1 MFKTKYVSRVLCVLF
16 IVNLFIA
23 DLKPLATS
31 YSSSSIGN
39 IDIISNVDVSV
50 ESVEAWAKSKNATET
65 FVSLASIYK
74 KYGQARGGVNWV
86 LAYVQAA
93 KETGYGRFGGV
104 LDESFH
110 NPCGLKV
117 PSGGDDYDPN
127 AHKRF
132 DNWEQGIIA
141 HLDHL
146 ALYAGAKGYPKT
158 VYVESWKT
166 ESLSINETYD
176 PRHIGWFGTTS
187 GILGKATNAIDLGNK
202 WAPSSSYG
210 VDLFRMYCDAVKVD
224 YLEGKSNLES
234 PINGFV
240 TNDGKLNIKGWAL
253 HAFGVK
259 EVRVLID
266 NTQIDTISVNESR
279 ADVNSIYPGYYNGAN
294 SGFNKIIDISS
305 LGYGNKVLEIRIVAN
320 DNSTQVY
327 RRNIVFT
334 NTLELRSCLDAPND
348 NEVVKSTTLNVRG
361 WALAGSGVK
370 EVRVY
375 VDGKDL
381 GTVAYG
387 TKRADVNKAYPGYS
401 SGDNAGFEGN
411 VNISG
416 ISEGNRK
423 LTVKITAND
432 GSVQNIEK
440 TIKVEKAQSRSY
452 LDAPNDNEV
461 VKSKTLNVRGWAL
474 AGSGVKEVRVYVDGK
489 DLGTVAYGAK
499 RADVNKAYPGYSSG
513 DNAGFEGNVNI
524 SGISEGNRKLTV
536 KITAND
542 GSVQNIEKTIKV
554 EKAQS
559 RSYLDAPNDNEVVK
573 SKTLN
578 VRGWALAGSGVK
590 EVRVYVD
597 GKDLGTVAYG
607 AKRADVNKAYPGYS
621 SGDNAGFEGN
631 VNISG
636 ISEGNRKLTV
646 KITANDGSVQNIE
659 KTIKVE
665 KAQSRSYLDA
675 PNDNEVVKS
684 KTLNVRG
691 WALAGSGV
699 KEVRVYV
706 DGKDLGTVAYG
717 AKRADVNK
725 AYPGYS
731 SGDNA
736 GFEGNVNISGISEG
750 NRKLTVKITA
760 NDGSVQ
766 NIEKTIKVEKAQ
778 SRSYLD
784 APNDNE
790 VVKSK
795 TLNVRGWALA
805 GSGVKEVRVYVDGKD
820 LGTVAYG
827 AKRADVNKAY
837 PGYSSGDNAGF
848 EGNVNIS
855 GISEGNRKL
864 TVKITANDGS
874 VQNIE
879 KTIKIEKAQSRS
891 YLDAPNDN
899 EVVKSKTLN
908 VRGWALAGS
917 GVKEVRVYVDGKD
930 LGTVAYGTKRADVNR
945 AYPGYSSGDNAG
957 FEGNVNISGISEGNR
972 KLTVKITANDGSVQN
987 IERSFNIENDF
998 NYKKAKLVIVDP
1010 GHENYGGDP
1019 GTSATH
1025 NGISYIE
1032 SNLNLQIAVKLKAEL
1047 ESRGM
1052 DVYMT
1057 RYEGSGLISQDST
1070 ESLKKRVALANEKNA
1085 DFFVSI
1091 HHNSFTNTSANGF
1104 EVYYSTG
1111 TPTNLTSIA
1120 RSAITEDGRDLTLE
1134 RSLYSTRSVTE
1145 KVKVSKAVA
1154 TEIANEASRKLNMYN
1169 RGAKDSNFYVCKNT
1183 NMPSILVE
1191 NGFLTNPTEAVKAS
1205 SSSHQQKLAQIIA
1218 DKVNNALK

>member
-31 YSSSSIGN
+31 YSSSYIGN

-65 FVSLASIYK
+65 FISLASIYK

-158 VYVESWKT
+158 VYVESWKA

-210 VDLFRMYCDAVKVD
+210 VDLFRMYCDAVKAD

-279 ADVNSIYPGYYNGAN
+279 ADVNSTYPGYYNGAN

-334 NTLELRSCLDAPND
+334 NTLE
-348 NEVVKSTTLNVRG
+348 
-361 WALAGSGVK
+361 
-370 EVRVY
+370 
-375 VDGKDL
+375 
-381 GTVAYG
+381 
-387 TKRADVNKAYPGYS
+387 
-401 SGDNAGFEGN
+401 
-411 VNISG
+411 
-416 ISEGNRK
+416 
-423 LTVKITAND
+423 
-432 GSVQNIEK
+432 
-440 TIKVEKAQSRSY
+440 SRSY

-542 GSVQNIEKTIKV
+542 GSVQNIE
-554 EKAQS
+554 
-559 RSYLDAPNDNEVVK
+559 RN
-573 SKTLN
+573 
-578 VRGWALAGSGVK
+578 
-590 EVRVYVD
+590 
-597 GKDLGTVAYG
+597 
-607 AKRADVNKAYPGYS
+607 
-621 SGDNAGFEGN
+621 
-631 VNISG
+631 
-636 ISEGNRKLTV
+636 
-646 KITANDGSVQNIE
+646 
-659 KTIKVE
+659 
-665 KAQSRSYLDA
+665 
-675 PNDNEVVKS
+675 
-684 KTLNVRG
+684 
-691 WALAGSGV
+691 
-699 KEVRVYV
+699 
-706 DGKDLGTVAYG
+706 
-717 AKRADVNK
+717 
-725 AYPGYS
+725 
-731 SGDNA
+731 
-736 GFEGNVNISGISEG
+736 
-750 NRKLTVKITA
+750 
-760 NDGSVQ
+760 
-766 NIEKTIKVEKAQ
+766 
-778 SRSYLD
+778 
-784 APNDNE
+784 
-790 VVKSK
+790 
-795 TLNVRGWALA
+795 
-805 GSGVKEVRVYVDGKD
+805 
-820 LGTVAYG
+820 
-827 AKRADVNKAY
+827 
-837 PGYSSGDNAGF
+837 
-848 EGNVNIS
+848 
-855 GISEGNRKL
+855 
-864 TVKITANDGS
+864 
-874 VQNIE
+874 
-879 KTIKIEKAQSRS
+879 
-891 YLDAPNDN
+891 
-899 EVVKSKTLN
+899 
-908 VRGWALAGS
+908 
-917 GVKEVRVYVDGKD
+917 
-930 LGTVAYGTKRADVNR
+930 
-945 AYPGYSSGDNAG
+945 
-957 FEGNVNISGISEGNR
+957 
-972 KLTVKITANDGSVQN
+972 
-987 IERSFNIENDF
+987 FNIQNDF

-1010 GHENYGGDP
+1010 GHENDGGDP

-1025 NGISYIE
+1025 NGIRYIE

-1052 DVYMT
+1052 EVYMT

-1111 TPTNLTSIA
+1111 TPANLTSIA

-1154 TEIANEASRKLNMYN
+1154 TEITNEASSKLNMYN

>member
-210 VDLFRMYCDAVKVD
+210 VDLFRMYCDAVKAD

-279 ADVNSIYPGYYNGAN
+279 ADVNSTYPGYYNGAN

-334 NTLELRSCLDAPND
+334 NTLESRSYLDAPND
-348 NEVVKSTTLNVRG
+348 NEVVKSKTLNVRG

-375 VDGKDL
+375 MDGKDL

-387 TKRADVNKAYPGYS
+387 ANRADVNKAYPGYS

-423 LTVKITAND
+423 LTVKIIAND

-499 RADVNKAYPGYSSG
+499 RADVNK
-513 DNAGFEGNVNI
+513 
-524 SGISEGNRKLTV
+524 
-536 KITAND
+536 
-542 GSVQNIEKTIKV
+542 
-554 EKAQS
+554 
-559 RSYLDAPNDNEVVK
+559 
-573 SKTLN
+573 
-578 VRGWALAGSGVK
+578 
-590 EVRVYVD
+590 
-597 GKDLGTVAYG
+597 
-607 AKRADVNKAYPGYS
+607 
-621 SGDNAGFEGN
+621 
-631 VNISG
+631 
-636 ISEGNRKLTV
+636 
-646 KITANDGSVQNIE
+646 
-659 KTIKVE
+659 
-665 KAQSRSYLDA
+665 
-675 PNDNEVVKS
+675 
-684 KTLNVRG
+684 
-691 WALAGSGV
+691 
-699 KEVRVYV
+699 
-706 DGKDLGTVAYG
+706 
-717 AKRADVNK
+717 
-725 AYPGYS
+725 
-731 SGDNA
+731 
-736 GFEGNVNISGISEG
+736 
-750 NRKLTVKITA
+750 
-760 NDGSVQ
+760 
-766 NIEKTIKVEKAQ
+766 
-778 SRSYLD
+778 
-784 APNDNE
+784 
-790 VVKSK
+790 
-795 TLNVRGWALA
+795 
-805 GSGVKEVRVYVDGKD
+805 
-820 LGTVAYG
+820 
-827 AKRADVNKAY
+827 
-837 PGYSSGDNAGF
+837 
-848 EGNVNIS
+848 
-855 GISEGNRKL
+855 
-864 TVKITANDGS
+864 
-874 VQNIE
+874 
-879 KTIKIEKAQSRS
+879 
-891 YLDAPNDN
+891 
-899 EVVKSKTLN
+899 
-908 VRGWALAGS
+908 
-917 GVKEVRVYVDGKD
+917 
-930 LGTVAYGTKRADVNR
+930 

-1111 TPTNLTSIA
+1111 TPANLTSIA

-1154 TEIANEASRKLNMYN
+1154 TEITNEASSKLNMYN

>member
-65 FVSLASIYK
+65 FISLASIYK

-158 VYVESWKT
+158 VYVESWKA

-210 VDLFRMYCDAVKVD
+210 VDLFRMYCDAVKAD

-279 ADVNSIYPGYYNGAN
+279 ADVNSTYPGYYNGAN

-334 NTLELRSCLDAPND
+334 NTLE
-348 NEVVKSTTLNVRG
+348 
-361 WALAGSGVK
+361 
-370 EVRVY
+370 
-375 VDGKDL
+375 
-381 GTVAYG
+381 
-387 TKRADVNKAYPGYS
+387 
-401 SGDNAGFEGN
+401 
-411 VNISG
+411 
-416 ISEGNRK
+416 
-423 LTVKITAND
+423 
-432 GSVQNIEK
+432 
-440 TIKVEKAQSRSY
+440 SRSY

-542 GSVQNIEKTIKV
+542 GSVQNIE
-554 EKAQS
+554 
-559 RSYLDAPNDNEVVK
+559 RN
-573 SKTLN
+573 
-578 VRGWALAGSGVK
+578 
-590 EVRVYVD
+590 
-597 GKDLGTVAYG
+597 
-607 AKRADVNKAYPGYS
+607 
-621 SGDNAGFEGN
+621 
-631 VNISG
+631 
-636 ISEGNRKLTV
+636 
-646 KITANDGSVQNIE
+646 
-659 KTIKVE
+659 
-665 KAQSRSYLDA
+665 
-675 PNDNEVVKS
+675 
-684 KTLNVRG
+684 
-691 WALAGSGV
+691 
-699 KEVRVYV
+699 
-706 DGKDLGTVAYG
+706 
-717 AKRADVNK
+717 
-725 AYPGYS
+725 
-731 SGDNA
+731 
-736 GFEGNVNISGISEG
+736 
-750 NRKLTVKITA
+750 
-760 NDGSVQ
+760 
-766 NIEKTIKVEKAQ
+766 
-778 SRSYLD
+778 
-784 APNDNE
+784 
-790 VVKSK
+790 
-795 TLNVRGWALA
+795 
-805 GSGVKEVRVYVDGKD
+805 
-820 LGTVAYG
+820 
-827 AKRADVNKAY
+827 
-837 PGYSSGDNAGF
+837 
-848 EGNVNIS
+848 
-855 GISEGNRKL
+855 
-864 TVKITANDGS
+864 
-874 VQNIE
+874 
-879 KTIKIEKAQSRS
+879 
-891 YLDAPNDN
+891 
-899 EVVKSKTLN
+899 
-908 VRGWALAGS
+908 
-917 GVKEVRVYVDGKD
+917 
-930 LGTVAYGTKRADVNR
+930 
-945 AYPGYSSGDNAG
+945 
-957 FEGNVNISGISEGNR
+957 
-972 KLTVKITANDGSVQN
+972 
-987 IERSFNIENDF
+987 FNIQNDF

-1010 GHENYGGDP
+1010 GHENDGGDP

-1025 NGISYIE
+1025 NGIRYIE

-1052 DVYMT
+1052 EVYMT

-1111 TPTNLTSIA
+1111 TPANLTSIA

-1205 SSSHQQKLAQIIA
+1205 SSLHQQKLAQIIA

>member
-65 FVSLASIYK
+65 FISLASIYK

-158 VYVESWKT
+158 VYVESWKA

-210 VDLFRMYCDAVKVD
+210 VDLFRMYCDAVKAD

-279 ADVNSIYPGYYNGAN
+279 ADVNSIYPGYYNGVN

-334 NTLELRSCLDAPND
+334 NTLE
-348 NEVVKSTTLNVRG
+348 
-361 WALAGSGVK
+361 
-370 EVRVY
+370 
-375 VDGKDL
+375 
-381 GTVAYG
+381 
-387 TKRADVNKAYPGYS
+387 
-401 SGDNAGFEGN
+401 
-411 VNISG
+411 
-416 ISEGNRK
+416 
-423 LTVKITAND
+423 
-432 GSVQNIEK
+432 
-440 TIKVEKAQSRSY
+440 SRSY

-461 VKSKTLNVRGWAL
+461 VKSTTLNVRGWAL

-524 SGISEGNRKLTV
+524 SGISGGNRKLTV
-536 KITAND
+536 KI
-542 GSVQNIEKTIKV
+542 I
-554 EKAQS
+554 
-559 RSYLDAPNDNEVVK
+559 
-573 SKTLN
+573 
-578 VRGWALAGSGVK
+578 
-590 EVRVYVD
+590 
-597 GKDLGTVAYG
+597 
-607 AKRADVNKAYPGYS
+607 
-621 SGDNAGFEGN
+621 
-631 VNISG
+631 
-636 ISEGNRKLTV
+636 
-646 KITANDGSVQNIE
+646 
-659 KTIKVE
+659 
-665 KAQSRSYLDA
+665 
-675 PNDNEVVKS
+675 
-684 KTLNVRG
+684 
-691 WALAGSGV
+691 
-699 KEVRVYV
+699 
-706 DGKDLGTVAYG
+706 
-717 AKRADVNK
+717 
-725 AYPGYS
+725 
-731 SGDNA
+731 
-736 GFEGNVNISGISEG
+736 
-750 NRKLTVKITA
+750 
-760 NDGSVQ
+760 
-766 NIEKTIKVEKAQ
+766 
-778 SRSYLD
+778 
-784 APNDNE
+784 
-790 VVKSK
+790 
-795 TLNVRGWALA
+795 
-805 GSGVKEVRVYVDGKD
+805 
-820 LGTVAYG
+820 
-827 AKRADVNKAY
+827 
-837 PGYSSGDNAGF
+837 
-848 EGNVNIS
+848 
-855 GISEGNRKL
+855 
-864 TVKITANDGS
+864 
-874 VQNIE
+874 
-879 KTIKIEKAQSRS
+879 
-891 YLDAPNDN
+891 
-899 EVVKSKTLN
+899 
-908 VRGWALAGS
+908 
-917 GVKEVRVYVDGKD
+917 
-930 LGTVAYGTKRADVNR
+930 
-945 AYPGYSSGDNAG
+945 
-957 FEGNVNISGISEGNR
+957 
-972 KLTVKITANDGSVQN
+972 ANDGSVQN

-1010 GHENYGGDP
+1010 GHENDGGDP

-1052 DVYMT
+1052 EVYMT

-1111 TPTNLTSIA
+1111 TPANLTSIA

-1154 TEIANEASRKLNMYN
+1154 TEITNEASSKLNMYN

>member
-158 VYVESWKT
+158 VYVESWKA

-210 VDLFRMYCDAVKVD
+210 VDLFRMYCDAVKAD

-279 ADVNSIYPGYYNGAN
+279 ADVNSTYPGYYNGAN

-334 NTLELRSCLDAPND
+334 NTLE
-348 NEVVKSTTLNVRG
+348 
-361 WALAGSGVK
+361 
-370 EVRVY
+370 
-375 VDGKDL
+375 
-381 GTVAYG
+381 
-387 TKRADVNKAYPGYS
+387 
-401 SGDNAGFEGN
+401 
-411 VNISG
+411 
-416 ISEGNRK
+416 
-423 LTVKITAND
+423 
-432 GSVQNIEK
+432 
-440 TIKVEKAQSRSY
+440 SRSY

-499 RADVNKAYPGYSSG
+499 RADVNK
-513 DNAGFEGNVNI
+513 
-524 SGISEGNRKLTV
+524 
-536 KITAND
+536 
-542 GSVQNIEKTIKV
+542 
-554 EKAQS
+554 
-559 RSYLDAPNDNEVVK
+559 
-573 SKTLN
+573 
-578 VRGWALAGSGVK
+578 
-590 EVRVYVD
+590 
-597 GKDLGTVAYG
+597 
-607 AKRADVNKAYPGYS
+607 
-621 SGDNAGFEGN
+621 
-631 VNISG
+631 
-636 ISEGNRKLTV
+636 
-646 KITANDGSVQNIE
+646 
-659 KTIKVE
+659 
-665 KAQSRSYLDA
+665 
-675 PNDNEVVKS
+675 
-684 KTLNVRG
+684 
-691 WALAGSGV
+691 
-699 KEVRVYV
+699 
-706 DGKDLGTVAYG
+706 
-717 AKRADVNK
+717 
-725 AYPGYS
+725 
-731 SGDNA
+731 
-736 GFEGNVNISGISEG
+736 
-750 NRKLTVKITA
+750 
-760 NDGSVQ
+760 
-766 NIEKTIKVEKAQ
+766 
-778 SRSYLD
+778 
-784 APNDNE
+784 
-790 VVKSK
+790 
-795 TLNVRGWALA
+795 
-805 GSGVKEVRVYVDGKD
+805 
-820 LGTVAYG
+820 
-827 AKRADVNKAY
+827 
-837 PGYSSGDNAGF
+837 
-848 EGNVNIS
+848 
-855 GISEGNRKL
+855 
-864 TVKITANDGS
+864 
-874 VQNIE
+874 
-879 KTIKIEKAQSRS
+879 
-891 YLDAPNDN
+891 
-899 EVVKSKTLN
+899 
-908 VRGWALAGS
+908 
-917 GVKEVRVYVDGKD
+917 
-930 LGTVAYGTKRADVNR
+930 

>member
-1 MFKTKYVSRVLCVLF
+1 MFKTKYVSKVLCVLF

-65 FVSLASIYK
+65 FISLASIYK

-117 PSGGDDYDPN
+117 PSGGDDYEPN

-158 VYVESWKT
+158 VYVESWKA

-210 VDLFRMYCDAVKVD
+210 VDLFRMYCDAVKAD

-279 ADVNSIYPGYYNGAN
+279 ADVNSTYPGYYNGAN

-334 NTLELRSCLDAPND
+334 NTLE
-348 NEVVKSTTLNVRG
+348 
-361 WALAGSGVK
+361 
-370 EVRVY
+370 
-375 VDGKDL
+375 
-381 GTVAYG
+381 
-387 TKRADVNKAYPGYS
+387 
-401 SGDNAGFEGN
+401 
-411 VNISG
+411 
-416 ISEGNRK
+416 
-423 LTVKITAND
+423 
-432 GSVQNIEK
+432 
-440 TIKVEKAQSRSY
+440 SRSY

-536 KITAND
+536 KI
-542 GSVQNIEKTIKV
+542 I
-554 EKAQS
+554 
-559 RSYLDAPNDNEVVK
+559 
-573 SKTLN
+573 
-578 VRGWALAGSGVK
+578 
-590 EVRVYVD
+590 
-597 GKDLGTVAYG
+597 
-607 AKRADVNKAYPGYS
+607 
-621 SGDNAGFEGN
+621 
-631 VNISG
+631 
-636 ISEGNRKLTV
+636 
-646 KITANDGSVQNIE
+646 
-659 KTIKVE
+659 
-665 KAQSRSYLDA
+665 
-675 PNDNEVVKS
+675 
-684 KTLNVRG
+684 
-691 WALAGSGV
+691 
-699 KEVRVYV
+699 
-706 DGKDLGTVAYG
+706 
-717 AKRADVNK
+717 
-725 AYPGYS
+725 
-731 SGDNA
+731 
-736 GFEGNVNISGISEG
+736 
-750 NRKLTVKITA
+750 
-760 NDGSVQ
+760 
-766 NIEKTIKVEKAQ
+766 
-778 SRSYLD
+778 
-784 APNDNE
+784 
-790 VVKSK
+790 
-795 TLNVRGWALA
+795 
-805 GSGVKEVRVYVDGKD
+805 
-820 LGTVAYG
+820 
-827 AKRADVNKAY
+827 
-837 PGYSSGDNAGF
+837 
-848 EGNVNIS
+848 
-855 GISEGNRKL
+855 
-864 TVKITANDGS
+864 
-874 VQNIE
+874 
-879 KTIKIEKAQSRS
+879 
-891 YLDAPNDN
+891 
-899 EVVKSKTLN
+899 
-908 VRGWALAGS
+908 
-917 GVKEVRVYVDGKD
+917 
-930 LGTVAYGTKRADVNR
+930 
-945 AYPGYSSGDNAG
+945 
-957 FEGNVNISGISEGNR
+957 
-972 KLTVKITANDGSVQN
+972 ANDGSVQN
-987 IERSFNIENDF
+987 IERNFNIQNDF

-1010 GHENYGGDP
+1010 GHENDGGDP

-1025 NGISYIE
+1025 NGIRYIE

-1052 DVYMT
+1052 EVYMT

-1111 TPTNLTSIA
+1111 TPANLTSIA

>member
-348 NEVVKSTTLNVRG
+348 NEVVKSKTLNVRG

-387 TKRADVNKAYPGYS
+387 T
-401 SGDNAGFEGN
+401 
-411 VNISG
+411 
-416 ISEGNRK
+416 
-423 LTVKITAND
+423 
-432 GSVQNIEK
+432 
-440 TIKVEKAQSRSY
+440 
-452 LDAPNDNEV
+452 
-461 VKSKTLNVRGWAL
+461 
-474 AGSGVKEVRVYVDGK
+474 
-489 DLGTVAYGAK
+489 
-499 RADVNKAYPGYSSG
+499 
-513 DNAGFEGNVNI
+513 
-524 SGISEGNRKLTV
+524 
-536 KITAND
+536 
-542 GSVQNIEKTIKV
+542 
-554 EKAQS
+554 
-559 RSYLDAPNDNEVVK
+559 
-573 SKTLN
+573 
-578 VRGWALAGSGVK
+578 
-590 EVRVYVD
+590 
-597 GKDLGTVAYG
+597 
-607 AKRADVNKAYPGYS
+607 
-621 SGDNAGFEGN
+621 
-631 VNISG
+631 
-636 ISEGNRKLTV
+636 
-646 KITANDGSVQNIE
+646 
-659 KTIKVE
+659 
-665 KAQSRSYLDA
+665 
-675 PNDNEVVKS
+675 
-684 KTLNVRG
+684 
-691 WALAGSGV
+691 
-699 KEVRVYV
+699 
-706 DGKDLGTVAYG
+706 
-717 AKRADVNK
+717 
-725 AYPGYS
+725 
-731 SGDNA
+731 
-736 GFEGNVNISGISEG
+736 
-750 NRKLTVKITA
+750 
-760 NDGSVQ
+760 
-766 NIEKTIKVEKAQ
+766 
-778 SRSYLD
+778 
-784 APNDNE
+784 
-790 VVKSK
+790 
-795 TLNVRGWALA
+795 
-805 GSGVKEVRVYVDGKD
+805 
-820 LGTVAYG
+820 
-827 AKRADVNKAY
+827 KRADVNKAY

-930 LGTVAYGTKRADVNR
+930 LGTVAYGTKRADVNK

>member
-65 FVSLASIYK
+65 FISLASIYK

-158 VYVESWKT
+158 VYVESWKA

-210 VDLFRMYCDAVKVD
+210 VDLFRMYCDAVKAD

-279 ADVNSIYPGYYNGAN
+279 ADVNSIYPGYYNGVN

-334 NTLELRSCLDAPND
+334 NTLE
-348 NEVVKSTTLNVRG
+348 
-361 WALAGSGVK
+361 
-370 EVRVY
+370 
-375 VDGKDL
+375 
-381 GTVAYG
+381 
-387 TKRADVNKAYPGYS
+387 
-401 SGDNAGFEGN
+401 
-411 VNISG
+411 
-416 ISEGNRK
+416 
-423 LTVKITAND
+423 
-432 GSVQNIEK
+432 
-440 TIKVEKAQSRSY
+440 SRSY

-461 VKSKTLNVRGWAL
+461 VKSTTLNVRGWAL

-524 SGISEGNRKLTV
+524 SGISGGNRKLTV
-536 KITAND
+536 KI
-542 GSVQNIEKTIKV
+542 I
-554 EKAQS
+554 
-559 RSYLDAPNDNEVVK
+559 
-573 SKTLN
+573 
-578 VRGWALAGSGVK
+578 
-590 EVRVYVD
+590 
-597 GKDLGTVAYG
+597 
-607 AKRADVNKAYPGYS
+607 
-621 SGDNAGFEGN
+621 
-631 VNISG
+631 
-636 ISEGNRKLTV
+636 
-646 KITANDGSVQNIE
+646 
-659 KTIKVE
+659 
-665 KAQSRSYLDA
+665 
-675 PNDNEVVKS
+675 
-684 KTLNVRG
+684 
-691 WALAGSGV
+691 
-699 KEVRVYV
+699 
-706 DGKDLGTVAYG
+706 
-717 AKRADVNK
+717 
-725 AYPGYS
+725 
-731 SGDNA
+731 
-736 GFEGNVNISGISEG
+736 
-750 NRKLTVKITA
+750 
-760 NDGSVQ
+760 
-766 NIEKTIKVEKAQ
+766 
-778 SRSYLD
+778 
-784 APNDNE
+784 
-790 VVKSK
+790 
-795 TLNVRGWALA
+795 
-805 GSGVKEVRVYVDGKD
+805 
-820 LGTVAYG
+820 
-827 AKRADVNKAY
+827 
-837 PGYSSGDNAGF
+837 
-848 EGNVNIS
+848 
-855 GISEGNRKL
+855 
-864 TVKITANDGS
+864 
-874 VQNIE
+874 
-879 KTIKIEKAQSRS
+879 
-891 YLDAPNDN
+891 
-899 EVVKSKTLN
+899 
-908 VRGWALAGS
+908 
-917 GVKEVRVYVDGKD
+917 
-930 LGTVAYGTKRADVNR
+930 
-945 AYPGYSSGDNAG
+945 
-957 FEGNVNISGISEGNR
+957 
-972 KLTVKITANDGSVQN
+972 ANDGSVQN

-1134 RSLYSTRSVTE
+1134 RSLYSTRNVTE

>member
-31 YSSSSIGN
+31 YSSSYIGN
-39 IDIISNVDVSV
+39 IDIISNVDESV

-65 FVSLASIYK
+65 FISLASIYK

-158 VYVESWKT
+158 VYVESWKA

-210 VDLFRMYCDAVKVD
+210 VDLFRMYCDAVKAD

-279 ADVNSIYPGYYNGAN
+279 ADVNSTYPGYYNGAN

-334 NTLELRSCLDAPND
+334 NTLE
-348 NEVVKSTTLNVRG
+348 
-361 WALAGSGVK
+361 
-370 EVRVY
+370 
-375 VDGKDL
+375 
-381 GTVAYG
+381 
-387 TKRADVNKAYPGYS
+387 
-401 SGDNAGFEGN
+401 
-411 VNISG
+411 
-416 ISEGNRK
+416 
-423 LTVKITAND
+423 
-432 GSVQNIEK
+432 
-440 TIKVEKAQSRSY
+440 SRSY

-542 GSVQNIEKTIKV
+542 GSVQNIE
-554 EKAQS
+554 
-559 RSYLDAPNDNEVVK
+559 RN
-573 SKTLN
+573 
-578 VRGWALAGSGVK
+578 
-590 EVRVYVD
+590 
-597 GKDLGTVAYG
+597 
-607 AKRADVNKAYPGYS
+607 
-621 SGDNAGFEGN
+621 
-631 VNISG
+631 
-636 ISEGNRKLTV
+636 
-646 KITANDGSVQNIE
+646 
-659 KTIKVE
+659 
-665 KAQSRSYLDA
+665 
-675 PNDNEVVKS
+675 
-684 KTLNVRG
+684 
-691 WALAGSGV
+691 
-699 KEVRVYV
+699 
-706 DGKDLGTVAYG
+706 
-717 AKRADVNK
+717 
-725 AYPGYS
+725 
-731 SGDNA
+731 
-736 GFEGNVNISGISEG
+736 
-750 NRKLTVKITA
+750 
-760 NDGSVQ
+760 
-766 NIEKTIKVEKAQ
+766 
-778 SRSYLD
+778 
-784 APNDNE
+784 
-790 VVKSK
+790 
-795 TLNVRGWALA
+795 
-805 GSGVKEVRVYVDGKD
+805 
-820 LGTVAYG
+820 
-827 AKRADVNKAY
+827 
-837 PGYSSGDNAGF
+837 
-848 EGNVNIS
+848 
-855 GISEGNRKL
+855 
-864 TVKITANDGS
+864 
-874 VQNIE
+874 
-879 KTIKIEKAQSRS
+879 
-891 YLDAPNDN
+891 
-899 EVVKSKTLN
+899 
-908 VRGWALAGS
+908 
-917 GVKEVRVYVDGKD
+917 
-930 LGTVAYGTKRADVNR
+930 
-945 AYPGYSSGDNAG
+945 
-957 FEGNVNISGISEGNR
+957 
-972 KLTVKITANDGSVQN
+972 
-987 IERSFNIENDF
+987 FNIQNDF

-1010 GHENYGGDP
+1010 GHENDGGDP

-1025 NGISYIE
+1025 NGIRYIE

-1052 DVYMT
+1052 EVYMT

-1111 TPTNLTSIA
+1111 TPANLTSIA

-1154 TEIANEASRKLNMYN
+1154 TEITNEASSKLNMYN

>member
-31 YSSSSIGN
+31 YSSSYIGN

-65 FVSLASIYK
+65 FISLASIYK

-158 VYVESWKT
+158 VYVESWKA

-210 VDLFRMYCDAVKVD
+210 VDLFRMYCDAVKAD

-279 ADVNSIYPGYYNGAN
+279 ADVNSIYPGYYNGVN

-334 NTLELRSCLDAPND
+334 NTLE
-348 NEVVKSTTLNVRG
+348 
-361 WALAGSGVK
+361 
-370 EVRVY
+370 
-375 VDGKDL
+375 
-381 GTVAYG
+381 
-387 TKRADVNKAYPGYS
+387 
-401 SGDNAGFEGN
+401 
-411 VNISG
+411 
-416 ISEGNRK
+416 
-423 LTVKITAND
+423 
-432 GSVQNIEK
+432 
-440 TIKVEKAQSRSY
+440 SRSY

-499 RADVNKAYPGYSSG
+499 RADVNK
-513 DNAGFEGNVNI
+513 
-524 SGISEGNRKLTV
+524 
-536 KITAND
+536 
-542 GSVQNIEKTIKV
+542 
-554 EKAQS
+554 
-559 RSYLDAPNDNEVVK
+559 
-573 SKTLN
+573 
-578 VRGWALAGSGVK
+578 
-590 EVRVYVD
+590 
-597 GKDLGTVAYG
+597 
-607 AKRADVNKAYPGYS
+607 
-621 SGDNAGFEGN
+621 
-631 VNISG
+631 
-636 ISEGNRKLTV
+636 
-646 KITANDGSVQNIE
+646 
-659 KTIKVE
+659 
-665 KAQSRSYLDA
+665 
-675 PNDNEVVKS
+675 
-684 KTLNVRG
+684 
-691 WALAGSGV
+691 
-699 KEVRVYV
+699 
-706 DGKDLGTVAYG
+706 
-717 AKRADVNK
+717 
-725 AYPGYS
+725 
-731 SGDNA
+731 
-736 GFEGNVNISGISEG
+736 
-750 NRKLTVKITA
+750 
-760 NDGSVQ
+760 
-766 NIEKTIKVEKAQ
+766 
-778 SRSYLD
+778 
-784 APNDNE
+784 
-790 VVKSK
+790 
-795 TLNVRGWALA
+795 
-805 GSGVKEVRVYVDGKD
+805 
-820 LGTVAYG
+820 
-827 AKRADVNKAY
+827 
-837 PGYSSGDNAGF
+837 
-848 EGNVNIS
+848 
-855 GISEGNRKL
+855 
-864 TVKITANDGS
+864 
-874 VQNIE
+874 
-879 KTIKIEKAQSRS
+879 
-891 YLDAPNDN
+891 
-899 EVVKSKTLN
+899 
-908 VRGWALAGS
+908 
-917 GVKEVRVYVDGKD
+917 
-930 LGTVAYGTKRADVNR
+930 

-1111 TPTNLTSIA
+1111 TPANLTSIA

>member
-158 VYVESWKT
+158 VYVESWKA

-210 VDLFRMYCDAVKVD
+210 VDLFRMYCDAVKAD

-279 ADVNSIYPGYYNGAN
+279 ADVNSTYPGYYNGAN

-334 NTLELRSCLDAPND
+334 NTLESRSYLDAPND
-348 NEVVKSTTLNVRG
+348 NEVVKSKTLNVRG

-489 DLGTVAYGAK
+489 DLGTVAYGTK

-513 DNAGFEGNVNI
+513 DNAGFEGNI
-524 SGISEGNRKLTV
+524 
-536 KITAND
+536 
-542 GSVQNIEKTIKV
+542 
-554 EKAQS
+554 
-559 RSYLDAPNDNEVVK
+559 
-573 SKTLN
+573 
-578 VRGWALAGSGVK
+578 
-590 EVRVYVD
+590 
-597 GKDLGTVAYG
+597 
-607 AKRADVNKAYPGYS
+607 
-621 SGDNAGFEGN
+621 
-631 VNISG
+631 
-636 ISEGNRKLTV
+636 
-646 KITANDGSVQNIE
+646 
-659 KTIKVE
+659 
-665 KAQSRSYLDA
+665 
-675 PNDNEVVKS
+675 
-684 KTLNVRG
+684 
-691 WALAGSGV
+691 
-699 KEVRVYV
+699 
-706 DGKDLGTVAYG
+706 
-717 AKRADVNK
+717 
-725 AYPGYS
+725 
-731 SGDNA
+731 
-736 GFEGNVNISGISEG
+736 
-750 NRKLTVKITA
+750 
-760 NDGSVQ
+760 
-766 NIEKTIKVEKAQ
+766 
-778 SRSYLD
+778 
-784 APNDNE
+784 
-790 VVKSK
+790 
-795 TLNVRGWALA
+795 
-805 GSGVKEVRVYVDGKD
+805 
-820 LGTVAYG
+820 
-827 AKRADVNKAY
+827 
-837 PGYSSGDNAGF
+837 
-848 EGNVNIS
+848 
-855 GISEGNRKL
+855 
-864 TVKITANDGS
+864 
-874 VQNIE
+874 
-879 KTIKIEKAQSRS
+879 
-891 YLDAPNDN
+891 
-899 EVVKSKTLN
+899 
-908 VRGWALAGS
+908 
-917 GVKEVRVYVDGKD
+917 
-930 LGTVAYGTKRADVNR
+930 
-945 AYPGYSSGDNAG
+945 
-957 FEGNVNISGISEGNR
+957 NISGISEGNR

>member
-31 YSSSSIGN
+31 YSSSYIGN

-65 FVSLASIYK
+65 FISLASIYK

-158 VYVESWKT
+158 VYVESWKA

-210 VDLFRMYCDAVKVD
+210 VDLFRMYCDAVKAD

-279 ADVNSIYPGYYNGAN
+279 ADVNSTYPGYYNGAN

-334 NTLELRSCLDAPND
+334 NTLE
-348 NEVVKSTTLNVRG
+348 
-361 WALAGSGVK
+361 
-370 EVRVY
+370 
-375 VDGKDL
+375 
-381 GTVAYG
+381 
-387 TKRADVNKAYPGYS
+387 
-401 SGDNAGFEGN
+401 
-411 VNISG
+411 
-416 ISEGNRK
+416 
-423 LTVKITAND
+423 
-432 GSVQNIEK
+432 
-440 TIKVEKAQSRSY
+440 SRSY

-499 RADVNKAYPGYSSG
+499 RADVNK
-513 DNAGFEGNVNI
+513 
-524 SGISEGNRKLTV
+524 
-536 KITAND
+536 
-542 GSVQNIEKTIKV
+542 
-554 EKAQS
+554 
-559 RSYLDAPNDNEVVK
+559 
-573 SKTLN
+573 
-578 VRGWALAGSGVK
+578 
-590 EVRVYVD
+590 
-597 GKDLGTVAYG
+597 
-607 AKRADVNKAYPGYS
+607 
-621 SGDNAGFEGN
+621 
-631 VNISG
+631 
-636 ISEGNRKLTV
+636 
-646 KITANDGSVQNIE
+646 
-659 KTIKVE
+659 
-665 KAQSRSYLDA
+665 
-675 PNDNEVVKS
+675 
-684 KTLNVRG
+684 
-691 WALAGSGV
+691 
-699 KEVRVYV
+699 
-706 DGKDLGTVAYG
+706 
-717 AKRADVNK
+717 
-725 AYPGYS
+725 
-731 SGDNA
+731 
-736 GFEGNVNISGISEG
+736 
-750 NRKLTVKITA
+750 
-760 NDGSVQ
+760 
-766 NIEKTIKVEKAQ
+766 
-778 SRSYLD
+778 
-784 APNDNE
+784 
-790 VVKSK
+790 
-795 TLNVRGWALA
+795 
-805 GSGVKEVRVYVDGKD
+805 
-820 LGTVAYG
+820 
-827 AKRADVNKAY
+827 
-837 PGYSSGDNAGF
+837 
-848 EGNVNIS
+848 
-855 GISEGNRKL
+855 
-864 TVKITANDGS
+864 
-874 VQNIE
+874 
-879 KTIKIEKAQSRS
+879 
-891 YLDAPNDN
+891 
-899 EVVKSKTLN
+899 
-908 VRGWALAGS
+908 
-917 GVKEVRVYVDGKD
+917 
-930 LGTVAYGTKRADVNR
+930 

-1111 TPTNLTSIA
+1111 TPANLTSIA

-1154 TEIANEASRKLNMYN
+1154 TEITNEASSKLNMYN

>member
-158 VYVESWKT
+158 VYVESWKA

-279 ADVNSIYPGYYNGAN
+279 ADVNSIYPGYYNGVN

-334 NTLELRSCLDAPND
+334 NTLESRSYLDAPND
-348 NEVVKSTTLNVRG
+348 NEVVKSKTLNVRG

-411 VNISG
+411 I
-416 ISEGNRK
+416 
-423 LTVKITAND
+423 
-432 GSVQNIEK
+432 
-440 TIKVEKAQSRSY
+440 
-452 LDAPNDNEV
+452 
-461 VKSKTLNVRGWAL
+461 
-474 AGSGVKEVRVYVDGK
+474 
-489 DLGTVAYGAK
+489 
-499 RADVNKAYPGYSSG
+499 
-513 DNAGFEGNVNI
+513 
-524 SGISEGNRKLTV
+524 
-536 KITAND
+536 
-542 GSVQNIEKTIKV
+542 
-554 EKAQS
+554 
-559 RSYLDAPNDNEVVK
+559 
-573 SKTLN
+573 
-578 VRGWALAGSGVK
+578 
-590 EVRVYVD
+590 
-597 GKDLGTVAYG
+597 
-607 AKRADVNKAYPGYS
+607 
-621 SGDNAGFEGN
+621 
-631 VNISG
+631 
-636 ISEGNRKLTV
+636 
-646 KITANDGSVQNIE
+646 
-659 KTIKVE
+659 
-665 KAQSRSYLDA
+665 
-675 PNDNEVVKS
+675 
-684 KTLNVRG
+684 
-691 WALAGSGV
+691 
-699 KEVRVYV
+699 
-706 DGKDLGTVAYG
+706 
-717 AKRADVNK
+717 
-725 AYPGYS
+725 
-731 SGDNA
+731 
-736 GFEGNVNISGISEG
+736 
-750 NRKLTVKITA
+750 
-760 NDGSVQ
+760 
-766 NIEKTIKVEKAQ
+766 
-778 SRSYLD
+778 
-784 APNDNE
+784 
-790 VVKSK
+790 
-795 TLNVRGWALA
+795 
-805 GSGVKEVRVYVDGKD
+805 
-820 LGTVAYG
+820 
-827 AKRADVNKAY
+827 
-837 PGYSSGDNAGF
+837 
-848 EGNVNIS
+848 
-855 GISEGNRKL
+855 
-864 TVKITANDGS
+864 
-874 VQNIE
+874 
-879 KTIKIEKAQSRS
+879 
-891 YLDAPNDN
+891 
-899 EVVKSKTLN
+899 
-908 VRGWALAGS
+908 
-917 GVKEVRVYVDGKD
+917 
-930 LGTVAYGTKRADVNR
+930 
-945 AYPGYSSGDNAG
+945 
-957 FEGNVNISGISEGNR
+957 NISGISEGNR

>member
-31 YSSSSIGN
+31 YSSSYIGN

-279 ADVNSIYPGYYNGAN
+279 ADVNSTYPGYYNGAN

-334 NTLELRSCLDAPND
+334 NTLESRSYLDAPND
-348 NEVVKSTTLNVRG
+348 NEVVKSKTLNVRG

-375 VDGKDL
+375 MDGKDL

-387 TKRADVNKAYPGYS
+387 ANRADVNKAYPGYS

-423 LTVKITAND
+423 LTVKIIAND

-440 TIKVEKAQSRSY
+440 TIKIEKAQSRSY

-536 KITAND
+536 KIT
-542 GSVQNIEKTIKV
+542 S
-554 EKAQS
+554 
-559 RSYLDAPNDNEVVK
+559 
-573 SKTLN
+573 
-578 VRGWALAGSGVK
+578 
-590 EVRVYVD
+590 
-597 GKDLGTVAYG
+597 
-607 AKRADVNKAYPGYS
+607 
-621 SGDNAGFEGN
+621 
-631 VNISG
+631 
-636 ISEGNRKLTV
+636 
-646 KITANDGSVQNIE
+646 
-659 KTIKVE
+659 
-665 KAQSRSYLDA
+665 
-675 PNDNEVVKS
+675 
-684 KTLNVRG
+684 
-691 WALAGSGV
+691 
-699 KEVRVYV
+699 
-706 DGKDLGTVAYG
+706 
-717 AKRADVNK
+717 
-725 AYPGYS
+725 
-731 SGDNA
+731 
-736 GFEGNVNISGISEG
+736 
-750 NRKLTVKITA
+750 
-760 NDGSVQ
+760 
-766 NIEKTIKVEKAQ
+766 
-778 SRSYLD
+778 
-784 APNDNE
+784 
-790 VVKSK
+790 
-795 TLNVRGWALA
+795 
-805 GSGVKEVRVYVDGKD
+805 
-820 LGTVAYG
+820 
-827 AKRADVNKAY
+827 
-837 PGYSSGDNAGF
+837 
-848 EGNVNIS
+848 
-855 GISEGNRKL
+855 
-864 TVKITANDGS
+864 
-874 VQNIE
+874 
-879 KTIKIEKAQSRS
+879 
-891 YLDAPNDN
+891 
-899 EVVKSKTLN
+899 
-908 VRGWALAGS
+908 
-917 GVKEVRVYVDGKD
+917 
-930 LGTVAYGTKRADVNR
+930 
-945 AYPGYSSGDNAG
+945 
-957 FEGNVNISGISEGNR
+957 
-972 KLTVKITANDGSVQN
+972 NDGSVQN

-1010 GHENYGGDP
+1010 GHENDGGDP

-1025 NGISYIE
+1025 NGIRYIE

-1052 DVYMT
+1052 EVYMT

>member
-31 YSSSSIGN
+31 YSSSYIGN

-65 FVSLASIYK
+65 FISLASIYK

-158 VYVESWKT
+158 VYVESWKA

-210 VDLFRMYCDAVKVD
+210 VDLFRMYCDAVKAD

-279 ADVNSIYPGYYNGAN
+279 ADVNSTYPGYYNGAN

-334 NTLELRSCLDAPND
+334 NTLE
-348 NEVVKSTTLNVRG
+348 
-361 WALAGSGVK
+361 
-370 EVRVY
+370 
-375 VDGKDL
+375 
-381 GTVAYG
+381 
-387 TKRADVNKAYPGYS
+387 
-401 SGDNAGFEGN
+401 
-411 VNISG
+411 
-416 ISEGNRK
+416 
-423 LTVKITAND
+423 
-432 GSVQNIEK
+432 
-440 TIKVEKAQSRSY
+440 SRSY

-461 VKSKTLNVRGWAL
+461 VKSTTLNVRGWAL

-513 DNAGFEGNVNI
+513 DNAGFEGNI
-524 SGISEGNRKLTV
+524 
-536 KITAND
+536 
-542 GSVQNIEKTIKV
+542 
-554 EKAQS
+554 
-559 RSYLDAPNDNEVVK
+559 
-573 SKTLN
+573 
-578 VRGWALAGSGVK
+578 
-590 EVRVYVD
+590 
-597 GKDLGTVAYG
+597 
-607 AKRADVNKAYPGYS
+607 
-621 SGDNAGFEGN
+621 
-631 VNISG
+631 
-636 ISEGNRKLTV
+636 
-646 KITANDGSVQNIE
+646 
-659 KTIKVE
+659 
-665 KAQSRSYLDA
+665 
-675 PNDNEVVKS
+675 
-684 KTLNVRG
+684 
-691 WALAGSGV
+691 
-699 KEVRVYV
+699 
-706 DGKDLGTVAYG
+706 
-717 AKRADVNK
+717 
-725 AYPGYS
+725 
-731 SGDNA
+731 
-736 GFEGNVNISGISEG
+736 
-750 NRKLTVKITA
+750 
-760 NDGSVQ
+760 
-766 NIEKTIKVEKAQ
+766 
-778 SRSYLD
+778 
-784 APNDNE
+784 
-790 VVKSK
+790 
-795 TLNVRGWALA
+795 
-805 GSGVKEVRVYVDGKD
+805 
-820 LGTVAYG
+820 
-827 AKRADVNKAY
+827 
-837 PGYSSGDNAGF
+837 
-848 EGNVNIS
+848 
-855 GISEGNRKL
+855 
-864 TVKITANDGS
+864 
-874 VQNIE
+874 
-879 KTIKIEKAQSRS
+879 
-891 YLDAPNDN
+891 
-899 EVVKSKTLN
+899 
-908 VRGWALAGS
+908 
-917 GVKEVRVYVDGKD
+917 
-930 LGTVAYGTKRADVNR
+930 
-945 AYPGYSSGDNAG
+945 
-957 FEGNVNISGISEGNR
+957 NISGISEGNR

>member
-31 YSSSSIGN
+31 YSSSYIGN

-65 FVSLASIYK
+65 FISLASIYK

-158 VYVESWKT
+158 VYVESWKA

-210 VDLFRMYCDAVKVD
+210 VDLFRMYCDAVKAD

-279 ADVNSIYPGYYNGAN
+279 ADVNSTYPGYYNGAN

-334 NTLELRSCLDAPND
+334 NTLE
-348 NEVVKSTTLNVRG
+348 
-361 WALAGSGVK
+361 
-370 EVRVY
+370 
-375 VDGKDL
+375 
-381 GTVAYG
+381 
-387 TKRADVNKAYPGYS
+387 
-401 SGDNAGFEGN
+401 
-411 VNISG
+411 
-416 ISEGNRK
+416 
-423 LTVKITAND
+423 
-432 GSVQNIEK
+432 
-440 TIKVEKAQSRSY
+440 
-452 LDAPNDNEV
+452 
-461 VKSKTLNVRGWAL
+461 
-474 AGSGVKEVRVYVDGK
+474 
-489 DLGTVAYGAK
+489 
-499 RADVNKAYPGYSSG
+499 
-513 DNAGFEGNVNI
+513 
-524 SGISEGNRKLTV
+524 
-536 KITAND
+536 
-542 GSVQNIEKTIKV
+542 
-554 EKAQS
+554 
-559 RSYLDAPNDNEVVK
+559 
-573 SKTLN
+573 
-578 VRGWALAGSGVK
+578 
-590 EVRVYVD
+590 
-597 GKDLGTVAYG
+597 
-607 AKRADVNKAYPGYS
+607 
-621 SGDNAGFEGN
+621 
-631 VNISG
+631 
-636 ISEGNRKLTV
+636 
-646 KITANDGSVQNIE
+646 
-659 KTIKVE
+659 
-665 KAQSRSYLDA
+665 
-675 PNDNEVVKS
+675 
-684 KTLNVRG
+684 
-691 WALAGSGV
+691 
-699 KEVRVYV
+699 
-706 DGKDLGTVAYG
+706 
-717 AKRADVNK
+717 
-725 AYPGYS
+725 
-731 SGDNA
+731 
-736 GFEGNVNISGISEG
+736 
-750 NRKLTVKITA
+750 
-760 NDGSVQ
+760 
-766 NIEKTIKVEKAQ
+766 
-778 SRSYLD
+778 
-784 APNDNE
+784 
-790 VVKSK
+790 
-795 TLNVRGWALA
+795 
-805 GSGVKEVRVYVDGKD
+805 
-820 LGTVAYG
+820 
-827 AKRADVNKAY
+827 
-837 PGYSSGDNAGF
+837 
-848 EGNVNIS
+848 
-855 GISEGNRKL
+855 
-864 TVKITANDGS
+864 
-874 VQNIE
+874 
-879 KTIKIEKAQSRS
+879 SRS

>member
-31 YSSSSIGN
+31 YSSSYIGN

-65 FVSLASIYK
+65 FISLASIYK

-158 VYVESWKT
+158 VYVESWKA

-210 VDLFRMYCDAVKVD
+210 VDLFRMYCDAVKAD

-279 ADVNSIYPGYYNGAN
+279 ADVNSTYPGYYNGAN

-387 TKRADVNKAYPGYS
+387 TKRADVNK
-401 SGDNAGFEGN
+401 
-411 VNISG
+411 
-416 ISEGNRK
+416 
-423 LTVKITAND
+423 
-432 GSVQNIEK
+432 
-440 TIKVEKAQSRSY
+440 
-452 LDAPNDNEV
+452 
-461 VKSKTLNVRGWAL
+461 
-474 AGSGVKEVRVYVDGK
+474 
-489 DLGTVAYGAK
+489 
-499 RADVNKAYPGYSSG
+499 
-513 DNAGFEGNVNI
+513 
-524 SGISEGNRKLTV
+524 
-536 KITAND
+536 
-542 GSVQNIEKTIKV
+542 
-554 EKAQS
+554 
-559 RSYLDAPNDNEVVK
+559 
-573 SKTLN
+573 
-578 VRGWALAGSGVK
+578 
-590 EVRVYVD
+590 
-597 GKDLGTVAYG
+597 
-607 AKRADVNKAYPGYS
+607 
-621 SGDNAGFEGN
+621 
-631 VNISG
+631 
-636 ISEGNRKLTV
+636 
-646 KITANDGSVQNIE
+646 
-659 KTIKVE
+659 
-665 KAQSRSYLDA
+665 
-675 PNDNEVVKS
+675 
-684 KTLNVRG
+684 
-691 WALAGSGV
+691 
-699 KEVRVYV
+699 
-706 DGKDLGTVAYG
+706 
-717 AKRADVNK
+717 
-725 AYPGYS
+725 
-731 SGDNA
+731 
-736 GFEGNVNISGISEG
+736 
-750 NRKLTVKITA
+750 
-760 NDGSVQ
+760 
-766 NIEKTIKVEKAQ
+766 
-778 SRSYLD
+778 
-784 APNDNE
+784 
-790 VVKSK
+790 
-795 TLNVRGWALA
+795 
-805 GSGVKEVRVYVDGKD
+805 
-820 LGTVAYG
+820 
-827 AKRADVNKAY
+827 
-837 PGYSSGDNAGF
+837 
-848 EGNVNIS
+848 
-855 GISEGNRKL
+855 
-864 TVKITANDGS
+864 
-874 VQNIE
+874 
-879 KTIKIEKAQSRS
+879 
-891 YLDAPNDN
+891 
-899 EVVKSKTLN
+899 
-908 VRGWALAGS
+908 
-917 GVKEVRVYVDGKD
+917 
-930 LGTVAYGTKRADVNR
+930 

-1218 DKVNNALK
+1218 DKVNNSLK

>member
-31 YSSSSIGN
+31 YSSSYIGN

-65 FVSLASIYK
+65 FISLASIYK

-158 VYVESWKT
+158 VYVESWKA

-210 VDLFRMYCDAVKVD
+210 VDLFRMYCDAVKAD

-279 ADVNSIYPGYYNGAN
+279 ADVNSTYPGYYNGAN

-334 NTLELRSCLDAPND
+334 NTLE
-348 NEVVKSTTLNVRG
+348 
-361 WALAGSGVK
+361 
-370 EVRVY
+370 
-375 VDGKDL
+375 
-381 GTVAYG
+381 
-387 TKRADVNKAYPGYS
+387 
-401 SGDNAGFEGN
+401 
-411 VNISG
+411 
-416 ISEGNRK
+416 
-423 LTVKITAND
+423 
-432 GSVQNIEK
+432 
-440 TIKVEKAQSRSY
+440 SRSY

-499 RADVNKAYPGYSSG
+499 RADVNK
-513 DNAGFEGNVNI
+513 
-524 SGISEGNRKLTV
+524 
-536 KITAND
+536 
-542 GSVQNIEKTIKV
+542 
-554 EKAQS
+554 
-559 RSYLDAPNDNEVVK
+559 
-573 SKTLN
+573 
-578 VRGWALAGSGVK
+578 
-590 EVRVYVD
+590 
-597 GKDLGTVAYG
+597 
-607 AKRADVNKAYPGYS
+607 
-621 SGDNAGFEGN
+621 
-631 VNISG
+631 
-636 ISEGNRKLTV
+636 
-646 KITANDGSVQNIE
+646 
-659 KTIKVE
+659 
-665 KAQSRSYLDA
+665 
-675 PNDNEVVKS
+675 
-684 KTLNVRG
+684 
-691 WALAGSGV
+691 
-699 KEVRVYV
+699 
-706 DGKDLGTVAYG
+706 
-717 AKRADVNK
+717 
-725 AYPGYS
+725 
-731 SGDNA
+731 
-736 GFEGNVNISGISEG
+736 
-750 NRKLTVKITA
+750 
-760 NDGSVQ
+760 
-766 NIEKTIKVEKAQ
+766 
-778 SRSYLD
+778 
-784 APNDNE
+784 
-790 VVKSK
+790 
-795 TLNVRGWALA
+795 
-805 GSGVKEVRVYVDGKD
+805 
-820 LGTVAYG
+820 
-827 AKRADVNKAY
+827 
-837 PGYSSGDNAGF
+837 
-848 EGNVNIS
+848 
-855 GISEGNRKL
+855 
-864 TVKITANDGS
+864 
-874 VQNIE
+874 
-879 KTIKIEKAQSRS
+879 
-891 YLDAPNDN
+891 
-899 EVVKSKTLN
+899 
-908 VRGWALAGS
+908 
-917 GVKEVRVYVDGKD
+917 
-930 LGTVAYGTKRADVNR
+930 

-1052 DVYMT
+1052 EVYMT

-1111 TPTNLTSIA
+1111 TPANLTSIA

-1154 TEIANEASRKLNMYN
+1154 TEITNEASSKLNMYN

>member
-31 YSSSSIGN
+31 YSSSYIGN

-65 FVSLASIYK
+65 FISLASIYK

-158 VYVESWKT
+158 VYVESWKA

-210 VDLFRMYCDAVKVD
+210 VDLFRMYCDAVKAD

-279 ADVNSIYPGYYNGAN
+279 ADVNSTYPGYYNGAN

-334 NTLELRSCLDAPND
+334 NTLE
-348 NEVVKSTTLNVRG
+348 
-361 WALAGSGVK
+361 
-370 EVRVY
+370 
-375 VDGKDL
+375 
-381 GTVAYG
+381 
-387 TKRADVNKAYPGYS
+387 
-401 SGDNAGFEGN
+401 
-411 VNISG
+411 
-416 ISEGNRK
+416 
-423 LTVKITAND
+423 
-432 GSVQNIEK
+432 
-440 TIKVEKAQSRSY
+440 SRSY

-542 GSVQNIEKTIKV
+542 GSVQNIE
-554 EKAQS
+554 
-559 RSYLDAPNDNEVVK
+559 
-573 SKTLN
+573 
-578 VRGWALAGSGVK
+578 
-590 EVRVYVD
+590 
-597 GKDLGTVAYG
+597 
-607 AKRADVNKAYPGYS
+607 
-621 SGDNAGFEGN
+621 
-631 VNISG
+631 
-636 ISEGNRKLTV
+636 
-646 KITANDGSVQNIE
+646 
-659 KTIKVE
+659 
-665 KAQSRSYLDA
+665 
-675 PNDNEVVKS
+675 
-684 KTLNVRG
+684 
-691 WALAGSGV
+691 
-699 KEVRVYV
+699 
-706 DGKDLGTVAYG
+706 
-717 AKRADVNK
+717 
-725 AYPGYS
+725 
-731 SGDNA
+731 
-736 GFEGNVNISGISEG
+736 
-750 NRKLTVKITA
+750 
-760 NDGSVQ
+760 
-766 NIEKTIKVEKAQ
+766 
-778 SRSYLD
+778 
-784 APNDNE
+784 
-790 VVKSK
+790 
-795 TLNVRGWALA
+795 
-805 GSGVKEVRVYVDGKD
+805 
-820 LGTVAYG
+820 
-827 AKRADVNKAY
+827 
-837 PGYSSGDNAGF
+837 
-848 EGNVNIS
+848 
-855 GISEGNRKL
+855 
-864 TVKITANDGS
+864 
-874 VQNIE
+874 
-879 KTIKIEKAQSRS
+879 
-891 YLDAPNDN
+891 
-899 EVVKSKTLN
+899 
-908 VRGWALAGS
+908 
-917 GVKEVRVYVDGKD
+917 
-930 LGTVAYGTKRADVNR
+930 
-945 AYPGYSSGDNAG
+945 
-957 FEGNVNISGISEGNR
+957 
-972 KLTVKITANDGSVQN
+972 
-987 IERSFNIENDF
+987 RSFNIENDF

-1010 GHENYGGDP
+1010 GHENDGGDP

-1025 NGISYIE
+1025 NGIRYIE

-1111 TPTNLTSIA
+1111 TPANLTSIA

-1154 TEIANEASRKLNMYN
+1154 TEITNEASSKLNMYN

>member
-65 FVSLASIYK
+65 FISLASIYK

-158 VYVESWKT
+158 VYVESWKA

-210 VDLFRMYCDAVKVD
+210 VDLFRMYCDAVKAD

-279 ADVNSIYPGYYNGAN
+279 ADVNSTYPGYYNGAN

-334 NTLELRSCLDAPND
+334 NTLE
-348 NEVVKSTTLNVRG
+348 
-361 WALAGSGVK
+361 
-370 EVRVY
+370 
-375 VDGKDL
+375 
-381 GTVAYG
+381 
-387 TKRADVNKAYPGYS
+387 
-401 SGDNAGFEGN
+401 
-411 VNISG
+411 
-416 ISEGNRK
+416 
-423 LTVKITAND
+423 
-432 GSVQNIEK
+432 
-440 TIKVEKAQSRSY
+440 SRSY

-542 GSVQNIEKTIKV
+542 GSVQNIE
-554 EKAQS
+554 
-559 RSYLDAPNDNEVVK
+559 
-573 SKTLN
+573 
-578 VRGWALAGSGVK
+578 
-590 EVRVYVD
+590 
-597 GKDLGTVAYG
+597 
-607 AKRADVNKAYPGYS
+607 
-621 SGDNAGFEGN
+621 
-631 VNISG
+631 
-636 ISEGNRKLTV
+636 
-646 KITANDGSVQNIE
+646 
-659 KTIKVE
+659 
-665 KAQSRSYLDA
+665 
-675 PNDNEVVKS
+675 
-684 KTLNVRG
+684 
-691 WALAGSGV
+691 
-699 KEVRVYV
+699 
-706 DGKDLGTVAYG
+706 
-717 AKRADVNK
+717 
-725 AYPGYS
+725 
-731 SGDNA
+731 
-736 GFEGNVNISGISEG
+736 
-750 NRKLTVKITA
+750 
-760 NDGSVQ
+760 
-766 NIEKTIKVEKAQ
+766 
-778 SRSYLD
+778 
-784 APNDNE
+784 
-790 VVKSK
+790 
-795 TLNVRGWALA
+795 
-805 GSGVKEVRVYVDGKD
+805 
-820 LGTVAYG
+820 
-827 AKRADVNKAY
+827 
-837 PGYSSGDNAGF
+837 
-848 EGNVNIS
+848 
-855 GISEGNRKL
+855 
-864 TVKITANDGS
+864 
-874 VQNIE
+874 
-879 KTIKIEKAQSRS
+879 
-891 YLDAPNDN
+891 
-899 EVVKSKTLN
+899 
-908 VRGWALAGS
+908 
-917 GVKEVRVYVDGKD
+917 
-930 LGTVAYGTKRADVNR
+930 
-945 AYPGYSSGDNAG
+945 
-957 FEGNVNISGISEGNR
+957 
-972 KLTVKITANDGSVQN
+972 
-987 IERSFNIENDF
+987 RSFNIENDF

-1010 GHENYGGDP
+1010 GHENDGGDP

-1025 NGISYIE
+1025 NGIRYIE

-1052 DVYMT
+1052 EVYMT

-1111 TPTNLTSIA
+1111 TPANLTSIA

-1154 TEIANEASRKLNMYN
+1154 TEITNEASSKLNMYN

>member
-158 VYVESWKT
+158 VYVESWKA

-210 VDLFRMYCDAVKVD
+210 VDLFRMYCDAVKAD

-279 ADVNSIYPGYYNGAN
+279 ADVNSTYPGYYNGAN

-334 NTLELRSCLDAPND
+334 NTLE
-348 NEVVKSTTLNVRG
+348 
-361 WALAGSGVK
+361 
-370 EVRVY
+370 
-375 VDGKDL
+375 
-381 GTVAYG
+381 
-387 TKRADVNKAYPGYS
+387 
-401 SGDNAGFEGN
+401 
-411 VNISG
+411 
-416 ISEGNRK
+416 
-423 LTVKITAND
+423 
-432 GSVQNIEK
+432 
-440 TIKVEKAQSRSY
+440 SRSY

-461 VKSKTLNVRGWAL
+461 VKSTTLNVRGWAL

-513 DNAGFEGNVNI
+513 DNAGFEGNI
-524 SGISEGNRKLTV
+524 
-536 KITAND
+536 
-542 GSVQNIEKTIKV
+542 
-554 EKAQS
+554 
-559 RSYLDAPNDNEVVK
+559 
-573 SKTLN
+573 
-578 VRGWALAGSGVK
+578 
-590 EVRVYVD
+590 
-597 GKDLGTVAYG
+597 
-607 AKRADVNKAYPGYS
+607 
-621 SGDNAGFEGN
+621 
-631 VNISG
+631 
-636 ISEGNRKLTV
+636 
-646 KITANDGSVQNIE
+646 
-659 KTIKVE
+659 
-665 KAQSRSYLDA
+665 
-675 PNDNEVVKS
+675 
-684 KTLNVRG
+684 
-691 WALAGSGV
+691 
-699 KEVRVYV
+699 
-706 DGKDLGTVAYG
+706 
-717 AKRADVNK
+717 
-725 AYPGYS
+725 
-731 SGDNA
+731 
-736 GFEGNVNISGISEG
+736 
-750 NRKLTVKITA
+750 
-760 NDGSVQ
+760 
-766 NIEKTIKVEKAQ
+766 
-778 SRSYLD
+778 
-784 APNDNE
+784 
-790 VVKSK
+790 
-795 TLNVRGWALA
+795 
-805 GSGVKEVRVYVDGKD
+805 
-820 LGTVAYG
+820 
-827 AKRADVNKAY
+827 
-837 PGYSSGDNAGF
+837 
-848 EGNVNIS
+848 
-855 GISEGNRKL
+855 
-864 TVKITANDGS
+864 
-874 VQNIE
+874 
-879 KTIKIEKAQSRS
+879 
-891 YLDAPNDN
+891 
-899 EVVKSKTLN
+899 
-908 VRGWALAGS
+908 
-917 GVKEVRVYVDGKD
+917 
-930 LGTVAYGTKRADVNR
+930 
-945 AYPGYSSGDNAG
+945 
-957 FEGNVNISGISEGNR
+957 NISGISEGNR

-987 IERSFNIENDF
+987 IERSFNSENDF

>member
-65 FVSLASIYK
+65 FISLASIYK

-158 VYVESWKT
+158 VYVESWKA

-210 VDLFRMYCDAVKVD
+210 VDLFRMYCDAVKAD

-279 ADVNSIYPGYYNGAN
+279 ADVNSTYPGYYNGAN

-334 NTLELRSCLDAPND
+334 NTLE
-348 NEVVKSTTLNVRG
+348 
-361 WALAGSGVK
+361 
-370 EVRVY
+370 
-375 VDGKDL
+375 
-381 GTVAYG
+381 
-387 TKRADVNKAYPGYS
+387 
-401 SGDNAGFEGN
+401 
-411 VNISG
+411 
-416 ISEGNRK
+416 
-423 LTVKITAND
+423 
-432 GSVQNIEK
+432 
-440 TIKVEKAQSRSY
+440 SRSY

-536 KITAND
+536 KI
-542 GSVQNIEKTIKV
+542 I
-554 EKAQS
+554 
-559 RSYLDAPNDNEVVK
+559 
-573 SKTLN
+573 
-578 VRGWALAGSGVK
+578 
-590 EVRVYVD
+590 
-597 GKDLGTVAYG
+597 
-607 AKRADVNKAYPGYS
+607 
-621 SGDNAGFEGN
+621 
-631 VNISG
+631 
-636 ISEGNRKLTV
+636 
-646 KITANDGSVQNIE
+646 
-659 KTIKVE
+659 
-665 KAQSRSYLDA
+665 
-675 PNDNEVVKS
+675 
-684 KTLNVRG
+684 
-691 WALAGSGV
+691 
-699 KEVRVYV
+699 
-706 DGKDLGTVAYG
+706 
-717 AKRADVNK
+717 
-725 AYPGYS
+725 
-731 SGDNA
+731 
-736 GFEGNVNISGISEG
+736 
-750 NRKLTVKITA
+750 
-760 NDGSVQ
+760 
-766 NIEKTIKVEKAQ
+766 
-778 SRSYLD
+778 
-784 APNDNE
+784 
-790 VVKSK
+790 
-795 TLNVRGWALA
+795 
-805 GSGVKEVRVYVDGKD
+805 
-820 LGTVAYG
+820 
-827 AKRADVNKAY
+827 
-837 PGYSSGDNAGF
+837 
-848 EGNVNIS
+848 
-855 GISEGNRKL
+855 
-864 TVKITANDGS
+864 
-874 VQNIE
+874 
-879 KTIKIEKAQSRS
+879 
-891 YLDAPNDN
+891 
-899 EVVKSKTLN
+899 
-908 VRGWALAGS
+908 
-917 GVKEVRVYVDGKD
+917 
-930 LGTVAYGTKRADVNR
+930 
-945 AYPGYSSGDNAG
+945 
-957 FEGNVNISGISEGNR
+957 
-972 KLTVKITANDGSVQN
+972 ANDGSVQN
-987 IERSFNIENDF
+987 IERNFNIQNDF

-1010 GHENYGGDP
+1010 GHENDGGDP

-1025 NGISYIE
+1025 NGIRYIE

-1052 DVYMT
+1052 EVYMT

-1111 TPTNLTSIA
+1111 TPANLTSIA

-1154 TEIANEASRKLNMYN
+1154 TEITNEASSKLNMYN

>member
-65 FVSLASIYK
+65 FISLASIYK

-158 VYVESWKT
+158 VYVESWKA

-210 VDLFRMYCDAVKVD
+210 VDLFRMYCDAVKAD

-279 ADVNSIYPGYYNGAN
+279 ADVNSTYPGYYNGAN

-334 NTLELRSCLDAPND
+334 NTLE
-348 NEVVKSTTLNVRG
+348 
-361 WALAGSGVK
+361 
-370 EVRVY
+370 
-375 VDGKDL
+375 
-381 GTVAYG
+381 
-387 TKRADVNKAYPGYS
+387 
-401 SGDNAGFEGN
+401 
-411 VNISG
+411 
-416 ISEGNRK
+416 
-423 LTVKITAND
+423 
-432 GSVQNIEK
+432 
-440 TIKVEKAQSRSY
+440 SRSY

-542 GSVQNIEKTIKV
+542 GSVQNIE
-554 EKAQS
+554 
-559 RSYLDAPNDNEVVK
+559 RN
-573 SKTLN
+573 
-578 VRGWALAGSGVK
+578 
-590 EVRVYVD
+590 
-597 GKDLGTVAYG
+597 
-607 AKRADVNKAYPGYS
+607 
-621 SGDNAGFEGN
+621 
-631 VNISG
+631 
-636 ISEGNRKLTV
+636 
-646 KITANDGSVQNIE
+646 
-659 KTIKVE
+659 
-665 KAQSRSYLDA
+665 
-675 PNDNEVVKS
+675 
-684 KTLNVRG
+684 
-691 WALAGSGV
+691 
-699 KEVRVYV
+699 
-706 DGKDLGTVAYG
+706 
-717 AKRADVNK
+717 
-725 AYPGYS
+725 
-731 SGDNA
+731 
-736 GFEGNVNISGISEG
+736 
-750 NRKLTVKITA
+750 
-760 NDGSVQ
+760 
-766 NIEKTIKVEKAQ
+766 
-778 SRSYLD
+778 
-784 APNDNE
+784 
-790 VVKSK
+790 
-795 TLNVRGWALA
+795 
-805 GSGVKEVRVYVDGKD
+805 
-820 LGTVAYG
+820 
-827 AKRADVNKAY
+827 
-837 PGYSSGDNAGF
+837 
-848 EGNVNIS
+848 
-855 GISEGNRKL
+855 
-864 TVKITANDGS
+864 
-874 VQNIE
+874 
-879 KTIKIEKAQSRS
+879 
-891 YLDAPNDN
+891 
-899 EVVKSKTLN
+899 
-908 VRGWALAGS
+908 
-917 GVKEVRVYVDGKD
+917 
-930 LGTVAYGTKRADVNR
+930 
-945 AYPGYSSGDNAG
+945 
-957 FEGNVNISGISEGNR
+957 
-972 KLTVKITANDGSVQN
+972 
-987 IERSFNIENDF
+987 FNIQNDF

-1010 GHENYGGDP
+1010 GHENDGGDP

-1025 NGISYIE
+1025 NGIRYIE

-1052 DVYMT
+1052 EVYMT

-1111 TPTNLTSIA
+1111 TPANLTSIA

-1154 TEIANEASRKLNMYN
+1154 TEITNEASSKLNMYN

>member
-31 YSSSSIGN
+31 YSSSYIGN

-65 FVSLASIYK
+65 FISLASIYK

-158 VYVESWKT
+158 VYVESWKA

-210 VDLFRMYCDAVKVD
+210 VDLFRMYCDAVKAD

-279 ADVNSIYPGYYNGAN
+279 ADVNSTYPGYYNGAN

-334 NTLELRSCLDAPND
+334 NTLE
-348 NEVVKSTTLNVRG
+348 
-361 WALAGSGVK
+361 
-370 EVRVY
+370 
-375 VDGKDL
+375 
-381 GTVAYG
+381 
-387 TKRADVNKAYPGYS
+387 
-401 SGDNAGFEGN
+401 
-411 VNISG
+411 
-416 ISEGNRK
+416 
-423 LTVKITAND
+423 
-432 GSVQNIEK
+432 
-440 TIKVEKAQSRSY
+440 SRSY

-489 DLGTVAYGAK
+489 DLGTVAYGA
-499 RADVNKAYPGYSSG
+499 N
-513 DNAGFEGNVNI
+513 
-524 SGISEGNRKLTV
+524 
-536 KITAND
+536 
-542 GSVQNIEKTIKV
+542 
-554 EKAQS
+554 
-559 RSYLDAPNDNEVVK
+559 
-573 SKTLN
+573 
-578 VRGWALAGSGVK
+578 
-590 EVRVYVD
+590 
-597 GKDLGTVAYG
+597 
-607 AKRADVNKAYPGYS
+607 
-621 SGDNAGFEGN
+621 
-631 VNISG
+631 
-636 ISEGNRKLTV
+636 
-646 KITANDGSVQNIE
+646 
-659 KTIKVE
+659 
-665 KAQSRSYLDA
+665 
-675 PNDNEVVKS
+675 
-684 KTLNVRG
+684 
-691 WALAGSGV
+691 
-699 KEVRVYV
+699 
-706 DGKDLGTVAYG
+706 
-717 AKRADVNK
+717 
-725 AYPGYS
+725 
-731 SGDNA
+731 
-736 GFEGNVNISGISEG
+736 
-750 NRKLTVKITA
+750 
-760 NDGSVQ
+760 
-766 NIEKTIKVEKAQ
+766 
-778 SRSYLD
+778 
-784 APNDNE
+784 
-790 VVKSK
+790 
-795 TLNVRGWALA
+795 
-805 GSGVKEVRVYVDGKD
+805 
-820 LGTVAYG
+820 
-827 AKRADVNKAY
+827 RADVNKAY

-930 LGTVAYGTKRADVNR
+930 LGTVAYGANRADVNK

-1111 TPTNLTSIA
+1111 TPANLTSIA

-1154 TEIANEASRKLNMYN
+1154 TEITNEASSKLNMYN

>member
-158 VYVESWKT
+158 VYVESWKA

-210 VDLFRMYCDAVKVD
+210 VDLFRMYCDAVKAD

-279 ADVNSIYPGYYNGAN
+279 ADVNSIYPGYYNGVN

-334 NTLELRSCLDAPND
+334 NTLESRSYLDAPND
-348 NEVVKSTTLNVRG
+348 NEVVKSKTLNVRG

-411 VNISG
+411 I
-416 ISEGNRK
+416 
-423 LTVKITAND
+423 
-432 GSVQNIEK
+432 
-440 TIKVEKAQSRSY
+440 
-452 LDAPNDNEV
+452 
-461 VKSKTLNVRGWAL
+461 
-474 AGSGVKEVRVYVDGK
+474 
-489 DLGTVAYGAK
+489 
-499 RADVNKAYPGYSSG
+499 
-513 DNAGFEGNVNI
+513 
-524 SGISEGNRKLTV
+524 
-536 KITAND
+536 
-542 GSVQNIEKTIKV
+542 
-554 EKAQS
+554 
-559 RSYLDAPNDNEVVK
+559 
-573 SKTLN
+573 
-578 VRGWALAGSGVK
+578 
-590 EVRVYVD
+590 
-597 GKDLGTVAYG
+597 
-607 AKRADVNKAYPGYS
+607 
-621 SGDNAGFEGN
+621 
-631 VNISG
+631 
-636 ISEGNRKLTV
+636 
-646 KITANDGSVQNIE
+646 
-659 KTIKVE
+659 
-665 KAQSRSYLDA
+665 
-675 PNDNEVVKS
+675 
-684 KTLNVRG
+684 
-691 WALAGSGV
+691 
-699 KEVRVYV
+699 
-706 DGKDLGTVAYG
+706 
-717 AKRADVNK
+717 
-725 AYPGYS
+725 
-731 SGDNA
+731 
-736 GFEGNVNISGISEG
+736 
-750 NRKLTVKITA
+750 
-760 NDGSVQ
+760 
-766 NIEKTIKVEKAQ
+766 
-778 SRSYLD
+778 
-784 APNDNE
+784 
-790 VVKSK
+790 
-795 TLNVRGWALA
+795 
-805 GSGVKEVRVYVDGKD
+805 
-820 LGTVAYG
+820 
-827 AKRADVNKAY
+827 
-837 PGYSSGDNAGF
+837 
-848 EGNVNIS
+848 
-855 GISEGNRKL
+855 
-864 TVKITANDGS
+864 
-874 VQNIE
+874 
-879 KTIKIEKAQSRS
+879 
-891 YLDAPNDN
+891 
-899 EVVKSKTLN
+899 
-908 VRGWALAGS
+908 
-917 GVKEVRVYVDGKD
+917 
-930 LGTVAYGTKRADVNR
+930 
-945 AYPGYSSGDNAG
+945 
-957 FEGNVNISGISEGNR
+957 NISGISEGNR

>member
-411 VNISG
+411 VNI
-416 ISEGNRK
+416 
-423 LTVKITAND
+423 L
-432 GSVQNIEK
+432 
-440 TIKVEKAQSRSY
+440 
-452 LDAPNDNEV
+452 
-461 VKSKTLNVRGWAL
+461 
-474 AGSGVKEVRVYVDGK
+474 
-489 DLGTVAYGAK
+489 
-499 RADVNKAYPGYSSG
+499 
-513 DNAGFEGNVNI
+513 
-524 SGISEGNRKLTV
+524 
-536 KITAND
+536 
-542 GSVQNIEKTIKV
+542 
-554 EKAQS
+554 
-559 RSYLDAPNDNEVVK
+559 
-573 SKTLN
+573 
-578 VRGWALAGSGVK
+578 
-590 EVRVYVD
+590 
-597 GKDLGTVAYG
+597 
-607 AKRADVNKAYPGYS
+607 
-621 SGDNAGFEGN
+621 
-631 VNISG
+631 
-636 ISEGNRKLTV
+636 
-646 KITANDGSVQNIE
+646 
-659 KTIKVE
+659 
-665 KAQSRSYLDA
+665 
-675 PNDNEVVKS
+675 
-684 KTLNVRG
+684 
-691 WALAGSGV
+691 
-699 KEVRVYV
+699 
-706 DGKDLGTVAYG
+706 
-717 AKRADVNK
+717 
-725 AYPGYS
+725 
-731 SGDNA
+731 
-736 GFEGNVNISGISEG
+736 
-750 NRKLTVKITA
+750 
-760 NDGSVQ
+760 
-766 NIEKTIKVEKAQ
+766 
-778 SRSYLD
+778 
-784 APNDNE
+784 
-790 VVKSK
+790 
-795 TLNVRGWALA
+795 
-805 GSGVKEVRVYVDGKD
+805 
-820 LGTVAYG
+820 
-827 AKRADVNKAY
+827 
-837 PGYSSGDNAGF
+837 
-848 EGNVNIS
+848 
-855 GISEGNRKL
+855 
-864 TVKITANDGS
+864 
-874 VQNIE
+874 
-879 KTIKIEKAQSRS
+879 
-891 YLDAPNDN
+891 
-899 EVVKSKTLN
+899 
-908 VRGWALAGS
+908 
-917 GVKEVRVYVDGKD
+917 
-930 LGTVAYGTKRADVNR
+930 
-945 AYPGYSSGDNAG
+945 
-957 FEGNVNISGISEGNR
+957 GISEGNR

>member
-210 VDLFRMYCDAVKVD
+210 VDLFRMYCDAVKAD

-279 ADVNSIYPGYYNGAN
+279 ADVNSTYPGYYNGAN

-334 NTLELRSCLDAPND
+334 NTLE
-348 NEVVKSTTLNVRG
+348 
-361 WALAGSGVK
+361 
-370 EVRVY
+370 
-375 VDGKDL
+375 
-381 GTVAYG
+381 
-387 TKRADVNKAYPGYS
+387 
-401 SGDNAGFEGN
+401 
-411 VNISG
+411 
-416 ISEGNRK
+416 
-423 LTVKITAND
+423 
-432 GSVQNIEK
+432 
-440 TIKVEKAQSRSY
+440 
-452 LDAPNDNEV
+452 
-461 VKSKTLNVRGWAL
+461 
-474 AGSGVKEVRVYVDGK
+474 
-489 DLGTVAYGAK
+489 
-499 RADVNKAYPGYSSG
+499 
-513 DNAGFEGNVNI
+513 
-524 SGISEGNRKLTV
+524 
-536 KITAND
+536 
-542 GSVQNIEKTIKV
+542 
-554 EKAQS
+554 
-559 RSYLDAPNDNEVVK
+559 
-573 SKTLN
+573 
-578 VRGWALAGSGVK
+578 
-590 EVRVYVD
+590 
-597 GKDLGTVAYG
+597 
-607 AKRADVNKAYPGYS
+607 
-621 SGDNAGFEGN
+621 
-631 VNISG
+631 
-636 ISEGNRKLTV
+636 
-646 KITANDGSVQNIE
+646 
-659 KTIKVE
+659 
-665 KAQSRSYLDA
+665 
-675 PNDNEVVKS
+675 
-684 KTLNVRG
+684 
-691 WALAGSGV
+691 
-699 KEVRVYV
+699 
-706 DGKDLGTVAYG
+706 
-717 AKRADVNK
+717 
-725 AYPGYS
+725 
-731 SGDNA
+731 
-736 GFEGNVNISGISEG
+736 
-750 NRKLTVKITA
+750 
-760 NDGSVQ
+760 
-766 NIEKTIKVEKAQ
+766 

-930 LGTVAYGTKRADVNR
+930 LGTVAYGAKRADVNK

-1111 TPTNLTSIA
+1111 TPANLTSIA

-1154 TEIANEASRKLNMYN
+1154 TEITNEASSKLNMYN

>member
-259 EVRVLID
+259 EVIVLID

-387 TKRADVNKAYPGYS
+387 TKRADVNK
-401 SGDNAGFEGN
+401 
-411 VNISG
+411 
-416 ISEGNRK
+416 
-423 LTVKITAND
+423 
-432 GSVQNIEK
+432 
-440 TIKVEKAQSRSY
+440 
-452 LDAPNDNEV
+452 
-461 VKSKTLNVRGWAL
+461 
-474 AGSGVKEVRVYVDGK
+474 
-489 DLGTVAYGAK
+489 
-499 RADVNKAYPGYSSG
+499 
-513 DNAGFEGNVNI
+513 
-524 SGISEGNRKLTV
+524 
-536 KITAND
+536 
-542 GSVQNIEKTIKV
+542 
-554 EKAQS
+554 
-559 RSYLDAPNDNEVVK
+559 
-573 SKTLN
+573 
-578 VRGWALAGSGVK
+578 
-590 EVRVYVD
+590 
-597 GKDLGTVAYG
+597 
-607 AKRADVNKAYPGYS
+607 
-621 SGDNAGFEGN
+621 
-631 VNISG
+631 
-636 ISEGNRKLTV
+636 
-646 KITANDGSVQNIE
+646 
-659 KTIKVE
+659 
-665 KAQSRSYLDA
+665 
-675 PNDNEVVKS
+675 
-684 KTLNVRG
+684 
-691 WALAGSGV
+691 
-699 KEVRVYV
+699 
-706 DGKDLGTVAYG
+706 
-717 AKRADVNK
+717 
-725 AYPGYS
+725 
-731 SGDNA
+731 
-736 GFEGNVNISGISEG
+736 
-750 NRKLTVKITA
+750 
-760 NDGSVQ
+760 
-766 NIEKTIKVEKAQ
+766 
-778 SRSYLD
+778 
-784 APNDNE
+784 
-790 VVKSK
+790 
-795 TLNVRGWALA
+795 
-805 GSGVKEVRVYVDGKD
+805 
-820 LGTVAYG
+820 
-827 AKRADVNKAY
+827 
-837 PGYSSGDNAGF
+837 
-848 EGNVNIS
+848 
-855 GISEGNRKL
+855 
-864 TVKITANDGS
+864 
-874 VQNIE
+874 
-879 KTIKIEKAQSRS
+879 
-891 YLDAPNDN
+891 
-899 EVVKSKTLN
+899 
-908 VRGWALAGS
+908 
-917 GVKEVRVYVDGKD
+917 
-930 LGTVAYGTKRADVNR
+930 

>member
-31 YSSSSIGN
+31 YSSSYIGN

-65 FVSLASIYK
+65 FISLASIYK

-158 VYVESWKT
+158 VYVESWKA

-210 VDLFRMYCDAVKVD
+210 VDLFRMYCDAVKAD

-279 ADVNSIYPGYYNGAN
+279 ADVNSTYPGYYNGAN

-334 NTLELRSCLDAPND
+334 NTLESRSYLDAPND
-348 NEVVKSTTLNVRG
+348 NEVVKSKTLNVRG

-375 VDGKDL
+375 MDGKDL

-387 TKRADVNKAYPGYS
+387 ANRADVNKAYPGYS

-423 LTVKITAND
+423 LTVKIIAND

-440 TIKVEKAQSRSY
+440 TIK
-452 LDAPNDNEV
+452 
-461 VKSKTLNVRGWAL
+461 
-474 AGSGVKEVRVYVDGK
+474 
-489 DLGTVAYGAK
+489 
-499 RADVNKAYPGYSSG
+499 
-513 DNAGFEGNVNI
+513 I
-524 SGISEGNRKLTV
+524 
-536 KITAND
+536 
-542 GSVQNIEKTIKV
+542 
-554 EKAQS
+554 
-559 RSYLDAPNDNEVVK
+559 
-573 SKTLN
+573 
-578 VRGWALAGSGVK
+578 
-590 EVRVYVD
+590 
-597 GKDLGTVAYG
+597 
-607 AKRADVNKAYPGYS
+607 
-621 SGDNAGFEGN
+621 
-631 VNISG
+631 
-636 ISEGNRKLTV
+636 
-646 KITANDGSVQNIE
+646 
-659 KTIKVE
+659 
-665 KAQSRSYLDA
+665 
-675 PNDNEVVKS
+675 
-684 KTLNVRG
+684 
-691 WALAGSGV
+691 
-699 KEVRVYV
+699 
-706 DGKDLGTVAYG
+706 
-717 AKRADVNK
+717 
-725 AYPGYS
+725 
-731 SGDNA
+731 
-736 GFEGNVNISGISEG
+736 
-750 NRKLTVKITA
+750 
-760 NDGSVQ
+760 
-766 NIEKTIKVEKAQ
+766 EKAQ

-930 LGTVAYGTKRADVNR
+930 LGTVAYGANRADVNKAYPGYSSGDNAGFEGNVNISGISEGNRKLTVKITANDGSVQNIEKTIKIEKAQSRSYLDAPNDNEVVKSKTLNVRGWALAGSGVKEVRVYVDGKDLGTVAYGTKRADVNKAYPGYSSGDNAGFEGNVNISGISEGNR
-945 AYPGYSSGDNAG
+945 KLTVKITANDGSVQNIEKTIKIEKAQSRSYLDAPNDNEVVKSKTLNVRGWALAGSGVKEVRVYVDGKDLGTVAYGTKRADVNKAYPGYSSGDNAG

-1111 TPTNLTSIA
+1111 TPANLTSIA

-1154 TEIANEASRKLNMYN
+1154 TEITNEASSKLNMYN

>member
-31 YSSSSIGN
+31 YSSSYIGN

-65 FVSLASIYK
+65 FISLASIYK

-158 VYVESWKT
+158 VYVESWKA

-210 VDLFRMYCDAVKVD
+210 VDLFRMYCDAVKAD

-279 ADVNSIYPGYYNGAN
+279 ADVNSIYPGYYNGVN

-334 NTLELRSCLDAPND
+334 NTLE
-348 NEVVKSTTLNVRG
+348 
-361 WALAGSGVK
+361 
-370 EVRVY
+370 
-375 VDGKDL
+375 
-381 GTVAYG
+381 
-387 TKRADVNKAYPGYS
+387 
-401 SGDNAGFEGN
+401 
-411 VNISG
+411 
-416 ISEGNRK
+416 
-423 LTVKITAND
+423 
-432 GSVQNIEK
+432 
-440 TIKVEKAQSRSY
+440 
-452 LDAPNDNEV
+452 
-461 VKSKTLNVRGWAL
+461 
-474 AGSGVKEVRVYVDGK
+474 
-489 DLGTVAYGAK
+489 
-499 RADVNKAYPGYSSG
+499 
-513 DNAGFEGNVNI
+513 
-524 SGISEGNRKLTV
+524 
-536 KITAND
+536 
-542 GSVQNIEKTIKV
+542 
-554 EKAQS
+554 
-559 RSYLDAPNDNEVVK
+559 
-573 SKTLN
+573 
-578 VRGWALAGSGVK
+578 
-590 EVRVYVD
+590 
-597 GKDLGTVAYG
+597 
-607 AKRADVNKAYPGYS
+607 
-621 SGDNAGFEGN
+621 
-631 VNISG
+631 
-636 ISEGNRKLTV
+636 
-646 KITANDGSVQNIE
+646 
-659 KTIKVE
+659 
-665 KAQSRSYLDA
+665 
-675 PNDNEVVKS
+675 
-684 KTLNVRG
+684 
-691 WALAGSGV
+691 
-699 KEVRVYV
+699 
-706 DGKDLGTVAYG
+706 
-717 AKRADVNK
+717 
-725 AYPGYS
+725 
-731 SGDNA
+731 
-736 GFEGNVNISGISEG
+736 
-750 NRKLTVKITA
+750 
-760 NDGSVQ
+760 
-766 NIEKTIKVEKAQ
+766 
-778 SRSYLD
+778 
-784 APNDNE
+784 
-790 VVKSK
+790 
-795 TLNVRGWALA
+795 
-805 GSGVKEVRVYVDGKD
+805 
-820 LGTVAYG
+820 
-827 AKRADVNKAY
+827 
-837 PGYSSGDNAGF
+837 
-848 EGNVNIS
+848 
-855 GISEGNRKL
+855 
-864 TVKITANDGS
+864 
-874 VQNIE
+874 
-879 KTIKIEKAQSRS
+879 SRS

-930 LGTVAYGTKRADVNR
+930 LGTVAYGTKRADVNK

-1111 TPTNLTSIA
+1111 TPANLTSIA

>member
-65 FVSLASIYK
+65 FISLASIYK

-158 VYVESWKT
+158 VYVESWKA

-210 VDLFRMYCDAVKVD
+210 VDLFRMYCDAVKAD

-279 ADVNSIYPGYYNGAN
+279 ADVNSIYPGYYNGVN

-334 NTLELRSCLDAPND
+334 NTLESRSYLDAPND
-348 NEVVKSTTLNVRG
+348 NEVVKSKTLNVRG

-411 VNISG
+411 I
-416 ISEGNRK
+416 
-423 LTVKITAND
+423 
-432 GSVQNIEK
+432 
-440 TIKVEKAQSRSY
+440 
-452 LDAPNDNEV
+452 
-461 VKSKTLNVRGWAL
+461 
-474 AGSGVKEVRVYVDGK
+474 
-489 DLGTVAYGAK
+489 
-499 RADVNKAYPGYSSG
+499 
-513 DNAGFEGNVNI
+513 
-524 SGISEGNRKLTV
+524 
-536 KITAND
+536 
-542 GSVQNIEKTIKV
+542 
-554 EKAQS
+554 
-559 RSYLDAPNDNEVVK
+559 
-573 SKTLN
+573 
-578 VRGWALAGSGVK
+578 
-590 EVRVYVD
+590 
-597 GKDLGTVAYG
+597 
-607 AKRADVNKAYPGYS
+607 
-621 SGDNAGFEGN
+621 
-631 VNISG
+631 
-636 ISEGNRKLTV
+636 
-646 KITANDGSVQNIE
+646 
-659 KTIKVE
+659 
-665 KAQSRSYLDA
+665 
-675 PNDNEVVKS
+675 
-684 KTLNVRG
+684 
-691 WALAGSGV
+691 
-699 KEVRVYV
+699 
-706 DGKDLGTVAYG
+706 
-717 AKRADVNK
+717 
-725 AYPGYS
+725 
-731 SGDNA
+731 
-736 GFEGNVNISGISEG
+736 
-750 NRKLTVKITA
+750 
-760 NDGSVQ
+760 
-766 NIEKTIKVEKAQ
+766 
-778 SRSYLD
+778 
-784 APNDNE
+784 
-790 VVKSK
+790 
-795 TLNVRGWALA
+795 
-805 GSGVKEVRVYVDGKD
+805 
-820 LGTVAYG
+820 
-827 AKRADVNKAY
+827 
-837 PGYSSGDNAGF
+837 
-848 EGNVNIS
+848 
-855 GISEGNRKL
+855 
-864 TVKITANDGS
+864 
-874 VQNIE
+874 
-879 KTIKIEKAQSRS
+879 
-891 YLDAPNDN
+891 
-899 EVVKSKTLN
+899 
-908 VRGWALAGS
+908 
-917 GVKEVRVYVDGKD
+917 
-930 LGTVAYGTKRADVNR
+930 
-945 AYPGYSSGDNAG
+945 
-957 FEGNVNISGISEGNR
+957 NISGISEGNR

>member
-158 VYVESWKT
+158 VYVESWKA

-210 VDLFRMYCDAVKVD
+210 VDLFRMYCDAVKAD

-279 ADVNSIYPGYYNGAN
+279 ADVNSTYPGYYNGAN

-387 TKRADVNKAYPGYS
+387 
-401 SGDNAGFEGN
+401 
-411 VNISG
+411 
-416 ISEGNRK
+416 
-423 LTVKITAND
+423 
-432 GSVQNIEK
+432 
-440 TIKVEKAQSRSY
+440 
-452 LDAPNDNEV
+452 
-461 VKSKTLNVRGWAL
+461 
-474 AGSGVKEVRVYVDGK
+474 
-489 DLGTVAYGAK
+489 AK
-499 RADVNKAYPGYSSG
+499 RADVNK
-513 DNAGFEGNVNI
+513 
-524 SGISEGNRKLTV
+524 
-536 KITAND
+536 
-542 GSVQNIEKTIKV
+542 
-554 EKAQS
+554 
-559 RSYLDAPNDNEVVK
+559 
-573 SKTLN
+573 
-578 VRGWALAGSGVK
+578 
-590 EVRVYVD
+590 
-597 GKDLGTVAYG
+597 
-607 AKRADVNKAYPGYS
+607 
-621 SGDNAGFEGN
+621 
-631 VNISG
+631 
-636 ISEGNRKLTV
+636 
-646 KITANDGSVQNIE
+646 
-659 KTIKVE
+659 
-665 KAQSRSYLDA
+665 
-675 PNDNEVVKS
+675 
-684 KTLNVRG
+684 
-691 WALAGSGV
+691 
-699 KEVRVYV
+699 
-706 DGKDLGTVAYG
+706 
-717 AKRADVNK
+717 
-725 AYPGYS
+725 
-731 SGDNA
+731 
-736 GFEGNVNISGISEG
+736 
-750 NRKLTVKITA
+750 
-760 NDGSVQ
+760 
-766 NIEKTIKVEKAQ
+766 
-778 SRSYLD
+778 
-784 APNDNE
+784 
-790 VVKSK
+790 
-795 TLNVRGWALA
+795 
-805 GSGVKEVRVYVDGKD
+805 
-820 LGTVAYG
+820 
-827 AKRADVNKAY
+827 
-837 PGYSSGDNAGF
+837 
-848 EGNVNIS
+848 
-855 GISEGNRKL
+855 
-864 TVKITANDGS
+864 
-874 VQNIE
+874 
-879 KTIKIEKAQSRS
+879 
-891 YLDAPNDN
+891 
-899 EVVKSKTLN
+899 
-908 VRGWALAGS
+908 
-917 GVKEVRVYVDGKD
+917 
-930 LGTVAYGTKRADVNR
+930 

>member
-334 NTLELRSCLDAPND
+334 NTLE
-348 NEVVKSTTLNVRG
+348 
-361 WALAGSGVK
+361 
-370 EVRVY
+370 
-375 VDGKDL
+375 
-381 GTVAYG
+381 
-387 TKRADVNKAYPGYS
+387 
-401 SGDNAGFEGN
+401 
-411 VNISG
+411 
-416 ISEGNRK
+416 
-423 LTVKITAND
+423 
-432 GSVQNIEK
+432 
-440 TIKVEKAQSRSY
+440 SRSY

-607 AKRADVNKAYPGYS
+607 AKRADVNK
-621 SGDNAGFEGN
+621 
-631 VNISG
+631 
-636 ISEGNRKLTV
+636 
-646 KITANDGSVQNIE
+646 
-659 KTIKVE
+659 
-665 KAQSRSYLDA
+665 
-675 PNDNEVVKS
+675 
-684 KTLNVRG
+684 
-691 WALAGSGV
+691 
-699 KEVRVYV
+699 
-706 DGKDLGTVAYG
+706 
-717 AKRADVNK
+717 
-725 AYPGYS
+725 
-731 SGDNA
+731 
-736 GFEGNVNISGISEG
+736 
-750 NRKLTVKITA
+750 
-760 NDGSVQ
+760 
-766 NIEKTIKVEKAQ
+766 
-778 SRSYLD
+778 
-784 APNDNE
+784 
-790 VVKSK
+790 
-795 TLNVRGWALA
+795 
-805 GSGVKEVRVYVDGKD
+805 
-820 LGTVAYG
+820 
-827 AKRADVNKAY
+827 
-837 PGYSSGDNAGF
+837 
-848 EGNVNIS
+848 
-855 GISEGNRKL
+855 
-864 TVKITANDGS
+864 
-874 VQNIE
+874 
-879 KTIKIEKAQSRS
+879 
-891 YLDAPNDN
+891 
-899 EVVKSKTLN
+899 
-908 VRGWALAGS
+908 
-917 GVKEVRVYVDGKD
+917 
-930 LGTVAYGTKRADVNR
+930 

>member
-65 FVSLASIYK
+65 FISLASIYK

-158 VYVESWKT
+158 VYVESWKA

-210 VDLFRMYCDAVKVD
+210 VDLFRMYCDAVKAD

-279 ADVNSIYPGYYNGAN
+279 ADVNSIYPGYYNGVN

-334 NTLELRSCLDAPND
+334 NTLESRSYLDAPND

-411 VNISG
+411 INISG

-489 DLGTVAYGAK
+489 DLGTVAYGTK
-499 RADVNKAYPGYSSG
+499 RADVNK
-513 DNAGFEGNVNI
+513 
-524 SGISEGNRKLTV
+524 
-536 KITAND
+536 
-542 GSVQNIEKTIKV
+542 
-554 EKAQS
+554 
-559 RSYLDAPNDNEVVK
+559 
-573 SKTLN
+573 
-578 VRGWALAGSGVK
+578 
-590 EVRVYVD
+590 
-597 GKDLGTVAYG
+597 
-607 AKRADVNKAYPGYS
+607 
-621 SGDNAGFEGN
+621 
-631 VNISG
+631 
-636 ISEGNRKLTV
+636 
-646 KITANDGSVQNIE
+646 
-659 KTIKVE
+659 
-665 KAQSRSYLDA
+665 
-675 PNDNEVVKS
+675 
-684 KTLNVRG
+684 
-691 WALAGSGV
+691 
-699 KEVRVYV
+699 
-706 DGKDLGTVAYG
+706 
-717 AKRADVNK
+717 
-725 AYPGYS
+725 
-731 SGDNA
+731 
-736 GFEGNVNISGISEG
+736 
-750 NRKLTVKITA
+750 
-760 NDGSVQ
+760 
-766 NIEKTIKVEKAQ
+766 
-778 SRSYLD
+778 
-784 APNDNE
+784 
-790 VVKSK
+790 
-795 TLNVRGWALA
+795 
-805 GSGVKEVRVYVDGKD
+805 
-820 LGTVAYG
+820 
-827 AKRADVNKAY
+827 
-837 PGYSSGDNAGF
+837 
-848 EGNVNIS
+848 
-855 GISEGNRKL
+855 
-864 TVKITANDGS
+864 
-874 VQNIE
+874 
-879 KTIKIEKAQSRS
+879 
-891 YLDAPNDN
+891 
-899 EVVKSKTLN
+899 
-908 VRGWALAGS
+908 
-917 GVKEVRVYVDGKD
+917 
-930 LGTVAYGTKRADVNR
+930 

-1134 RSLYSTRSVTE
+1134 RSLYSTRNVTE

>member
-31 YSSSSIGN
+31 YSSSYIGN

-65 FVSLASIYK
+65 FISLASIYK

-158 VYVESWKT
+158 VYVESWKA

-210 VDLFRMYCDAVKVD
+210 VDLFRMYCDAVKAD

-279 ADVNSIYPGYYNGAN
+279 ADVNSTYPGYYNGAN

-334 NTLELRSCLDAPND
+334 NTLE
-348 NEVVKSTTLNVRG
+348 
-361 WALAGSGVK
+361 
-370 EVRVY
+370 
-375 VDGKDL
+375 
-381 GTVAYG
+381 
-387 TKRADVNKAYPGYS
+387 
-401 SGDNAGFEGN
+401 
-411 VNISG
+411 
-416 ISEGNRK
+416 
-423 LTVKITAND
+423 
-432 GSVQNIEK
+432 
-440 TIKVEKAQSRSY
+440 SRSY

-542 GSVQNIEKTIKV
+542 GSVQNIE
-554 EKAQS
+554 
-559 RSYLDAPNDNEVVK
+559 RN
-573 SKTLN
+573 
-578 VRGWALAGSGVK
+578 
-590 EVRVYVD
+590 
-597 GKDLGTVAYG
+597 
-607 AKRADVNKAYPGYS
+607 
-621 SGDNAGFEGN
+621 
-631 VNISG
+631 
-636 ISEGNRKLTV
+636 
-646 KITANDGSVQNIE
+646 
-659 KTIKVE
+659 
-665 KAQSRSYLDA
+665 
-675 PNDNEVVKS
+675 
-684 KTLNVRG
+684 
-691 WALAGSGV
+691 
-699 KEVRVYV
+699 
-706 DGKDLGTVAYG
+706 
-717 AKRADVNK
+717 
-725 AYPGYS
+725 
-731 SGDNA
+731 
-736 GFEGNVNISGISEG
+736 
-750 NRKLTVKITA
+750 
-760 NDGSVQ
+760 
-766 NIEKTIKVEKAQ
+766 
-778 SRSYLD
+778 
-784 APNDNE
+784 
-790 VVKSK
+790 
-795 TLNVRGWALA
+795 
-805 GSGVKEVRVYVDGKD
+805 
-820 LGTVAYG
+820 
-827 AKRADVNKAY
+827 
-837 PGYSSGDNAGF
+837 
-848 EGNVNIS
+848 
-855 GISEGNRKL
+855 
-864 TVKITANDGS
+864 
-874 VQNIE
+874 
-879 KTIKIEKAQSRS
+879 
-891 YLDAPNDN
+891 
-899 EVVKSKTLN
+899 
-908 VRGWALAGS
+908 
-917 GVKEVRVYVDGKD
+917 
-930 LGTVAYGTKRADVNR
+930 
-945 AYPGYSSGDNAG
+945 
-957 FEGNVNISGISEGNR
+957 
-972 KLTVKITANDGSVQN
+972 
-987 IERSFNIENDF
+987 FNIENDF

>member
-158 VYVESWKT
+158 VYVESWKA

-210 VDLFRMYCDAVKVD
+210 VDLFRMYCDAVKAD

-279 ADVNSIYPGYYNGAN
+279 ADVNSTYPGYYNGAN

-334 NTLELRSCLDAPND
+334 NTLE
-348 NEVVKSTTLNVRG
+348 
-361 WALAGSGVK
+361 
-370 EVRVY
+370 
-375 VDGKDL
+375 
-381 GTVAYG
+381 
-387 TKRADVNKAYPGYS
+387 
-401 SGDNAGFEGN
+401 
-411 VNISG
+411 
-416 ISEGNRK
+416 
-423 LTVKITAND
+423 
-432 GSVQNIEK
+432 
-440 TIKVEKAQSRSY
+440 SRSY

-536 KITAND
+536 KIIAND

-607 AKRADVNKAYPGYS
+607 TKRADVNKAYPGYS

-631 VNISG
+631 I
-636 ISEGNRKLTV
+636 
-646 KITANDGSVQNIE
+646 
-659 KTIKVE
+659 
-665 KAQSRSYLDA
+665 
-675 PNDNEVVKS
+675 
-684 KTLNVRG
+684 
-691 WALAGSGV
+691 
-699 KEVRVYV
+699 
-706 DGKDLGTVAYG
+706 
-717 AKRADVNK
+717 
-725 AYPGYS
+725 
-731 SGDNA
+731 
-736 GFEGNVNISGISEG
+736 
-750 NRKLTVKITA
+750 
-760 NDGSVQ
+760 
-766 NIEKTIKVEKAQ
+766 
-778 SRSYLD
+778 
-784 APNDNE
+784 
-790 VVKSK
+790 
-795 TLNVRGWALA
+795 
-805 GSGVKEVRVYVDGKD
+805 
-820 LGTVAYG
+820 
-827 AKRADVNKAY
+827 
-837 PGYSSGDNAGF
+837 
-848 EGNVNIS
+848 
-855 GISEGNRKL
+855 
-864 TVKITANDGS
+864 
-874 VQNIE
+874 
-879 KTIKIEKAQSRS
+879 
-891 YLDAPNDN
+891 
-899 EVVKSKTLN
+899 
-908 VRGWALAGS
+908 
-917 GVKEVRVYVDGKD
+917 
-930 LGTVAYGTKRADVNR
+930 
-945 AYPGYSSGDNAG
+945 
-957 FEGNVNISGISEGNR
+957 NISGISEGNR